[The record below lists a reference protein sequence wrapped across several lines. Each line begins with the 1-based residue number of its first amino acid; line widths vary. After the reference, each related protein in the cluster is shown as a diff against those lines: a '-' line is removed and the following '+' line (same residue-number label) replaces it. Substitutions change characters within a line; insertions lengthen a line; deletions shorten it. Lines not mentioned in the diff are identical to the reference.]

1 MLSIPKFS
9 IRRPV
14 CVFICVLSLIVFG
27 TSAVFRMPLESTP
40 EIQMPVLM
48 IMTPYYGASPEEI
61 DQSVTDRVET
71 ALSTISEVD
80 STTSMSMENM
90 GITVLQFF
98 YGVDID
104 KKYQDV
110 TSALAMVQLPDD
122 AQDPT
127 IIEMNMSAM
136 NSSIMSLSVEASSGG
151 SDLKN
156 YVEDN
161 IVPELER
168 IEGVS
173 DVSVFG
179 GSRKYIQVLLD
190 ENKMTQY
197 GLTMQ
202 AVSNAI
208 ATSEFELTMGSLD
221 RGNVTVDLTGSQ
233 KITNYRTLESV
244 PITLSSGDVI
254 HISDV
259 AQVIM
264 ADEEQTSYSRRN
276 GMDTISMSVTKEQSG
291 NTVDICSQIVKE
303 VERLNNSGLGLTLEI
318 NYNSGEEIMEN
329 IKQVVLSLV
338 EGLAIAV
345 LVLWL
350 FLGEWKASA
359 IVAISMPLSVLT
371 ALIIMAFMGMT
382 INMMSLG
389 GLVIGIG
396 MLVDNSIV
404 VIDSCFKSSRELEGR
419 SFQER
424 VIQGA
429 ELVTSAVIASTLT
442 TVVVFLPI
450 AMIEGISGQLFHDVA
465 YTIVFSLTAS
475 LVSAITL
482 VPLLFFEMKPRENKE
497 FVSYHIMARMEER
510 YGQVIARLLHRR
522 KTVVAAAICLMV
534 LAVVLFAIVPQ
545 ELMPS
550 MSSGQI
556 ALEVSTKNGLNLE
569 STNDIMTQLEEMVSQ
584 HPDVESYSMSV
595 GSGGGMGGMMGSAG
609 SISVTLKEDASLSD
623 EQFVQQIRNEAKSIP
638 NCSVEVS
645 ANDMM
650 SMLASQNVDITLQ
663 GPDLVV
669 LEDTANQ
676 LRELMA
682 TMPEF
687 DSVSTSLSNGAPR
700 AEIVVDPILAAS
712 ARLTPMTVLSSV
724 RSQLTGIEAM
734 TIQDGDTEYSVKVEL
749 PTDRFIDVSDLY
761 GMMIDTPTGG
771 QAALTDM
778 AEIVYTEAP
787 ASITRQDGDYQ
798 VTVTGT
804 PKMGNN
810 VSQLTAQVMQ
820 LVGGQL
826 ELPGGVELA
835 QGSMMD
841 MMNEE
846 FAAIGNA
853 LLVAL
858 YLVFAVMAIQFES
871 LRFPFVVIISIPF
884 AMVGSFLGLAITGS
898 SVNMTSLLGLVMLE
912 GIVVN
917 NAIVLI
923 DYVNVLRRGEG
934 VEIYEA
940 LVRAGK
946 MRLRPILMSSLTT
959 IVGLLP
965 MAIGSGV
972 EMMESMAIVV
982 IGGLVMS
989 TLLTLILIPTFYL
1002 IFDKEERKRRKGE
1015 KKAKRIAK
1023 REAKKEAKA
1032 AAKEAGL

>member
-1 MLSIPKFS
+1 MFSIPRFS
-9 IRRPV
+9 IKRPV
-14 CVFICVLSLIVFG
+14 CIFICVLSLIVFG
-27 TSAVFRMPLESTP
+27 TSSVFQMPLESTP
-40 EIQMPVLM
+40 EVEMPVLM

-61 DQSVTDRVET
+61 DRSVTDRIET
-71 ALSTISEVD
+71 ALATISEVD

-110 TSALAMVQLPDD
+110 TSALAMIQLPDD

-136 NSSIMSLSVEASSGG
+136 NSSIMALSVEANAGAN
-151 SDLKN
+151 LKN
-156 YVEDN
+156 YIEDN
-161 IVPELER
+161 IIPELER

-179 GSRKYIQVLLD
+179 GSRQYIQVLLD

-202 AVSNAI
+202 SVSNAI
-208 ATSEFELTMGSLD
+208 ATAEFELTMGSLD
-221 RGNVTVDLTGSQ
+221 RGNITVDLTGSQ
-233 KITNYRTLESV
+233 KITNYRTLETV

-254 HISDV
+254 HVSDV

-264 ADEEQTSYSRRN
+264 ADEEETSYSRRN
-276 GMDTISMSVTKEQSG
+276 GLDVISLSVTKEQSG
-291 NTVDICSQIVKE
+291 NTVDICRQIEKE

-318 NYNSGEEIMEN
+318 SYNSGEEIMDN
-329 IKQVVLSLV
+329 IRQVVLSLV

-345 LVLWL
+345 VVLWL

-371 ALIIMAFMGMT
+371 ALILMSFLGMT

-404 VIDSCFKSSRELEGR
+404 VIDSCFKSTRELGGT
-419 SFQER
+419 SFREK
-424 VIQGA
+424 VVKGA
-429 ELVTSAVIASTLT
+429 ELVTSSVIASTLT

-475 LVSAITL
+475 LMSAITL
-482 VPLLFFEMKPRENKE
+482 VPLLFVQLQPHEKLD
-497 FVSYHIMARMEER
+497 FVAYRIMAKVEER
-510 YGQVIARLLHRR
+510 YGELIAKLLHKR
-522 KTVVAAAICLMV
+522 KLVVSTAV
-534 LAVVLFAIVPQ
+534 LLLVAAVVLFAMVPQ

-550 MSSGQI
+550 MSSGNI
-556 ALEVSTKNGLNLE
+556 NLEVTTKSGLNLE
-569 STNDIMTQLEEMVSQ
+569 STNEIMAQLEEMVSR

-595 GSGGGMGGMMGSAG
+595 GSGGGMGAMMGGGAG
-609 SISVTLKEDASLSD
+609 SISVKLRENASLTD
-623 EQFVQQIRNEAKSIP
+623 EEFVQEIRDQAKSVP

-650 SMLASQNVDITLQ
+650 SMLSSQNVDITLQ
-663 GPDLVV
+663 GPDLTA
-669 LEDTANQ
+669 LETTADQ
-676 LRELMA
+676 LRDLMA
-682 TMPEF
+682 AMPEF
-687 DSVSTSLSNGAPR
+687 DSATTSLSNGSPR

-712 ARLTPMTVLSSV
+712 ARMTPMAVLGSV

-734 TIQDGDTEYSVKVEL
+734 TIQDGETEYSVKVEL
-749 PTDRFIDVSDLY
+749 PKDRFVDISDLY

-787 ASITRQDGDYQ
+787 TAITRQDGNYQ

-804 PKMGNN
+804 PRVGSN
-810 VSQLTAQVMQ
+810 VSQLTAKVLQAVGSQV
-820 LVGGQL
+820 
-826 ELPGGVELA
+826 ELPAGVEVA

-841 MMNEE
+841 MMYEE

-871 LRFPFVVIISIPF
+871 LRFPIVVIISIPF
-884 AMVGSFLGLAITGS
+884 AMVGSFLGLAVTGS

-923 DYVNVLRRGEG
+923 DYVNILRREDG
-934 VEIYEA
+934 VEIHEA

-959 IVGLLP
+959 IVGLIP
-965 MAIGSGV
+965 MAVGSGV

-982 IGGLVMS
+982 IGGLIMS

-1002 IFDKEERKRRKGE
+1002 IFDKEDRKRRREE
-1015 KKAKRIAK
+1015 KRAKRQ
-1023 REAKKEAKA
+1023 AKKEAKA
-1032 AAKEAGL
+1032 AGN

>member
-1 MLSIPKFS
+1 MFSAIPKFA
-9 IRRPV
+9 IKRPV
-14 CVFICVLSLIVFG
+14 CIFICVLSLIVFG
-27 TSAVFRMPLESTP
+27 TSSVFQMPLESTP
-40 EIQMPVLM
+40 EVEMPVLM
-48 IMTPYYGASPEEI
+48 IMTSYYGASPEEI
-61 DQSVTDRVET
+61 DQSVTDRIEV

-80 STTSMSMENM
+80 SITSMSMENM
-90 GITVLQFF
+90 GMTVLQFY

-110 TSALAMVQLPDD
+110 TSALAMITLPDD
-122 AQDPT
+122 AQKPT

-136 NSSIMSLSVEASSGG
+136 NSSIMSLSVEADAG
-151 SDLKN
+151 DNLKN

-161 IVPELER
+161 IVPELKR
-168 IEGVS
+168 IKGVS

-179 GSRKYIQVLLD
+179 GARQYIQILLD

-197 GLTMQ
+197 GLTMS

-221 RGNVTVDLTGSQ
+221 RGNITVDLTGSQ
-233 KITNYRTLESV
+233 KIKNYRTLENV
-244 PITLSSGDVI
+244 PITLASGDVI
-254 HISDV
+254 HVSDV

-264 ADEEQTSYSRRN
+264 TEEEQESYSRRN
-276 GMDTISMSVTKEQSG
+276 GMDAISLSITKEQSG
-291 NTVDICSQIVKE
+291 NTVSICQQVVKE
-303 VERLNNSGLGLTLEI
+303 VERLNNSGLGITLEVS
-318 NYNSGEEIMEN
+318 YNSGEDIMEN

-345 LVLWL
+345 AVLWL

-371 ALIIMAFMGMT
+371 ALIIMSFLGMT

-404 VIDSCFKSSRELEGR
+404 VIDSCFKSSRELGGR
-419 SFQER
+419 SFRER

-429 ELVTSAVIASTLT
+429 ELVTSSVIASTLT

-475 LVSAITL
+475 LASAITL
-482 VPLLFFEMKPRENKE
+482 VPLLFVQLQPRERTG
-497 FVSYHIMARMEER
+497 FIAYRVLGRIEEW
-510 YGQVIARLLHRR
+510 YGGVISRLLHRR
-522 KTVVAAAICLMV
+522 KLVVSVAVLLMV
-534 LAVVLFAIVPQ
+534 GAVVLFAMVPQ

-550 MSSGQI
+550 MSSGTINLNVQ
-556 ALEVSTKNGLNLE
+556 TKNGLNLE
-569 STNDIMTQLEEMVSQ
+569 STNSIMEELEQLVSQ

-595 GSGGGMGGMMGSAG
+595 GSGGGMGALMGGG
-609 SISVTLKEDASLSD
+609 SGSLSVTLREDAALTD
-623 EQFVQQIRNEAKSIP
+623 EEFVQEIRDQSKAIP
-638 NCSVEVS
+638 NCNVEVS

-650 SMLASQNVDITLQ
+650 SMLSSQSVDVTLQ
-663 GPDLVV
+663 GPDLTV
-669 LEDTANQ
+669 LEETANS
-676 LRELMA
+676 LRDLMA
-682 TMPEF
+682 QMPEF
-687 DSVSTSLSNGAPR
+687 DGVTTSLADGAPR

-712 ARLTPMTVLSSV
+712 ARMTPMAVLGSV

-749 PTDRFIDVSDLY
+749 PLGRFVDISDLY

-787 ASITRQDGDYQ
+787 TAITRVDREYQ
-798 VTVTGT
+798 VTVSGT
-804 PKMGNN
+804 PRLGNN
-810 VSQLTAQVMQ
+810 VSQLTAKVLQA
-820 LVGGQL
+820 VGAQL
-826 ELPGGVELA
+826 ELPAGVEMA
-835 QGSMMD
+835 QGNMMD
-841 MMNEE
+841 MMMEE

-853 LLVAL
+853 MLVAL
-858 YLVFAVMAIQFES
+858 YLVFAVMAVQFES
-871 LRFPFVVIISIPF
+871 LRFPIVVLISIPF

-898 SVNMTSLLGLVMLE
+898 SVNMASLLGLVMLE

-923 DYVNVLRRGEG
+923 DYVNVLRRENN
-934 VEIYEA
+934 VEIHEA
-940 LVRAGK
+940 WSGRARCGCG
-946 MRLRPILMSSLTT
+946 PSSCPPSPPSWACCPWPS
-959 IVGLLP
+959 VP
-965 MAIGSGV
+965 AW
-972 EMMESMAIVV
+972 
-982 IGGLVMS
+982 
-989 TLLTLILIPTFYL
+989 
-1002 IFDKEERKRRKGE
+1002 R
-1015 KKAKRIAK
+1015 
-1023 REAKKEAKA
+1023 
-1032 AAKEAGL
+1032 

>member
-1 MLSIPKFS
+1 MFSAIPKFA
-9 IRRPV
+9 IKRPV
-14 CVFICVLSLIVFG
+14 CIFICVLSLIVFG
-27 TSAVFRMPLESTP
+27 TSSVFQMPLESTP
-40 EIQMPVLM
+40 EIEMPVLM
-48 IMTPYYGASPEEI
+48 IMTSYYGASPEEI
-61 DQSVTDRVET
+61 DQSVTDRIEV

-80 STTSMSMENM
+80 SITSMSMENM
-90 GITVLQFF
+90 GMTVLQFY

-110 TSALAMVQLPDD
+110 TSALAMITLPDD
-122 AQDPT
+122 AQKPT

-136 NSSIMSLSVEASSGG
+136 NSSIMSLSVEADAG
-151 SDLKN
+151 DNLKN

-161 IVPELER
+161 IVPELKR
-168 IEGVS
+168 IKGVS

-179 GSRKYIQVLLD
+179 GARQYIQILLD

-197 GLTMQ
+197 GLTMS

-221 RGNVTVDLTGSQ
+221 RGNITVDLTGSQ
-233 KITNYRTLESV
+233 KIKNYRTLENV
-244 PITLSSGDVI
+244 PITLASGDVI
-254 HISDV
+254 HVSDV

-264 ADEEQTSYSRRN
+264 TEEEQESYSRRN
-276 GMDTISMSVTKEQSG
+276 GMDAISLSITKEQSG
-291 NTVDICSQIVKE
+291 NTVSICQQVVKE
-303 VERLNNSGLGLTLEI
+303 VERLNNSGLGITLEVS
-318 NYNSGEEIMEN
+318 YNSGEDIMEN

-345 LVLWL
+345 AVLWL

-371 ALIIMAFMGMT
+371 ALIIMSFLGMT

-404 VIDSCFKSSRELEGR
+404 VIDSCFKSSRELGGR
-419 SFQER
+419 SFRER

-429 ELVTSAVIASTLT
+429 ELVTSSVIASTLT

-450 AMIEGISGQLFHDVA
+450 AMIKGISGQLFHDVA

-475 LVSAITL
+475 LASAITL
-482 VPLLFFEMKPRENKE
+482 VPLLFVQLQPHERTGFIAYRILGR
-497 FVSYHIMARMEER
+497 VEEW
-510 YGQVIARLLHRR
+510 YGGIISGLLHRR
-522 KTVVAAAICLMV
+522 KLVVTVAVLLMV
-534 LAVVLFAIVPQ
+534 GAVVLFAMVPQ

-550 MSSGQI
+550 MSSGTINLNVQ
-556 ALEVSTKNGLNLE
+556 TKNGLNLE
-569 STNDIMTQLEEMVSQ
+569 STNSIMEELEQLVSQ

-595 GSGGGMGGMMGSAG
+595 GSGGGMGALMGGG
-609 SISVTLKEDASLSD
+609 SGSLSVTLREDAALTD
-623 EQFVQQIRNEAKSIP
+623 EEFVQEIRDQSKAIP
-638 NCSVEVS
+638 NCNVEVS

-650 SMLASQNVDITLQ
+650 SMLSSQSVDVTLQ
-663 GPDLVV
+663 GPDLTV
-669 LEDTANQ
+669 LEETANS
-676 LRELMA
+676 LRDLMA
-682 TMPEF
+682 QMPEF
-687 DSVSTSLSNGAPR
+687 DGVTTSLADGAPR

-712 ARLTPMTVLSSV
+712 ARMTPMAVLGSV

-749 PTDRFIDVSDLY
+749 PLGRFVDISDLY

-787 ASITRQDGDYQ
+787 TAITRVDREYQ
-798 VTVTGT
+798 VTVSGT
-804 PKMGNN
+804 PRLGNN
-810 VSQLTAQVMQ
+810 VSQLTAKVLQA
-820 LVGGQL
+820 VGTQL
-826 ELPGGVELA
+826 ELPAGVEMA
-835 QGSMMD
+835 QGNMMD
-841 MMNEE
+841 MMMEE

-853 LLVAL
+853 MLVAL
-858 YLVFAVMAIQFES
+858 YLVFAVMAVQFES
-871 LRFPFVVIISIPF
+871 LRFPIVVLISVPF

-898 SVNMTSLLGLVMLE
+898 SVNMASLLGLVMLE

-923 DYVNVLRRGEG
+923 DYVNVLRRENN
-934 VEIYEA
+934 VEIHEA

-965 MAIGSGV
+965 MAVGSGV

-982 IGGLVMS
+982 IGGLIMS

-1002 IFDKEERKRRKGE
+1002 IFDKEERRRRKEE
-1015 KKAKRIAK
+1015 KRARKA
-1023 REAKKEAKA
+1023 AKKEAKA
-1032 AAKEAGL
+1032 ALKAPKV

>member
-1 MLSIPKFS
+1 MFSAIPKFA
-9 IRRPV
+9 IKRPV
-14 CVFICVLSLIVFG
+14 CIFICVLSLIVFG
-27 TSAVFRMPLESTP
+27 TSSVFQMPLESTP
-40 EIQMPVLM
+40 EVEMPVLM
-48 IMTPYYGASPEEI
+48 IMTSYYGASPEEI
-61 DQSVTDRVET
+61 DQSVTDRIEV

-80 STTSMSMENM
+80 SVTSMSMENM
-90 GITVLQFF
+90 GMTVLQFY

-110 TSALAMVQLPDD
+110 TSALAMITLPDD
-122 AQDPT
+122 AQKPT

-136 NSSIMSLSVEASSGG
+136 NSSIMSLSVEANAGD
-151 SDLKN
+151 DLKN

-161 IVPELER
+161 IVPELKR
-168 IEGVS
+168 IKGVS

-179 GSRKYIQVLLD
+179 GARQYIQILLD

-197 GLTMQ
+197 GLTMS

-221 RGNVTVDLTGSQ
+221 RGNITVDLTGSQ
-233 KITNYRTLESV
+233 KIKNYRALENV
-244 PITLSSGDVI
+244 PITLASGDVI
-254 HISDV
+254 HVSDV

-264 ADEEQTSYSRRN
+264 TEEEQESYSRRN
-276 GMDTISMSVTKEQSG
+276 GMDAISLSITKEQSG
-291 NTVDICSQIVKE
+291 NTVSICQQVVKE
-303 VERLNNSGLGLTLEI
+303 VERLNNSGLGITLEVS
-318 NYNSGEEIMEN
+318 YNSGEDIMEN

-345 LVLWL
+345 AVLWL

-371 ALIIMAFMGMT
+371 ALIIMSFLGMT

-404 VIDSCFKSSRELEGR
+404 VIDSCFKSSRELGGR
-419 SFQER
+419 SFRER

-429 ELVTSAVIASTLT
+429 ELVTSSVIASTLT

-450 AMIEGISGQLFHDVA
+450 AMIKGISGQLFHDVA

-475 LVSAITL
+475 LASAITL
-482 VPLLFFEMKPRENKE
+482 VPLLFVQLQPHERTGFIAYRILGR
-497 FVSYHIMARMEER
+497 VEEW
-510 YGQVIARLLHRR
+510 YGGIISGLLHRR
-522 KTVVAAAICLMV
+522 KLVVTVAVLLMV
-534 LAVVLFAIVPQ
+534 GAVVLFAMVPQ

-550 MSSGQI
+550 MSSGTINLNVQ
-556 ALEVSTKNGLNLE
+556 TKNGLNLE
-569 STNDIMTQLEEMVSQ
+569 STNSIMEELEQLVSQ

-595 GSGGGMGGMMGSAG
+595 GSGGGMGALMGGG
-609 SISVTLKEDASLSD
+609 SGSLSVTLREDAALTD
-623 EQFVQQIRNEAKSIP
+623 EEFVQEIRDQSKAIP
-638 NCSVEVS
+638 NCNVEVS

-650 SMLASQNVDITLQ
+650 SMLSSQSVDVTLQ
-663 GPDLVV
+663 GPDLTV
-669 LEDTANQ
+669 LEETANS
-676 LRELMA
+676 LRDLMA
-682 TMPEF
+682 QMPEF
-687 DSVSTSLSNGAPR
+687 DGVTTSLADGAPR

-712 ARLTPMTVLSSV
+712 ARMTPMAVLGSV

-749 PTDRFIDVSDLY
+749 PLGRFVDISDLY

-787 ASITRQDGDYQ
+787 TAITRVDREYQ
-798 VTVTGT
+798 VTVSGT
-804 PKMGNN
+804 PRLGNN
-810 VSQLTAQVMQ
+810 VSQLTAKVLQA
-820 LVGGQL
+820 VGTQL
-826 ELPGGVELA
+826 ELPAGVEMA
-835 QGSMMD
+835 QGNMMD
-841 MMNEE
+841 MMMEE

-853 LLVAL
+853 MLVAL
-858 YLVFAVMAIQFES
+858 YLVFAVMAVQFES
-871 LRFPFVVIISIPF
+871 LRFPIVVLISVPF

-898 SVNMTSLLGLVMLE
+898 SVNMASLLGLVMLE

-923 DYVNVLRRGEG
+923 DYVNVLRRENN
-934 VEIYEA
+934 VEIHEA
-940 LVRAGK
+940 LIRAGK

-982 IGGLVMS
+982 IGGLIMS

-1002 IFDKEERKRRKGE
+1002 IFDKEERRRRKEE
-1015 KKAKRIAK
+1015 KRARKA
-1023 REAKKEAKA
+1023 AKKEAKA
-1032 AAKEAGL
+1032 ALKAPKA

>member
-1 MLSIPKFS
+1 MFSIPKFA

-14 CVFICVLSLIVFG
+14 CILICVMSLIFFG
-27 TSAVFRMPLESTP
+27 TSSVFQMPIESTP

-61 DQSVTDRVET
+61 DKSVTDRVET

-110 TSALAMVQLPDD
+110 TSALAMIQLPDD

-136 NSSIMSLSVEASSGG
+136 NSSIMSLSVEASGG
-151 SDLKN
+151 ENLKN

-179 GSRKYIQVLLD
+179 GSRQYIQVLLD

-208 ATSEFELTMGSLD
+208 ASSEFELTMGSLD

-233 KITNYRTLESV
+233 KIENYRTLETV

-254 HISDV
+254 HLSDV

-264 ADEEQTSYSRRN
+264 ADEERTSYSRRN
-276 GMDTISMSVTKEQSG
+276 GLDAISLSVTKEQSG
-291 NTVDICSQIVKE
+291 NTVDICKQVAEE
-303 VERLNNSGLGLTLEI
+303 VERLNNSGLGVTMEVS
-318 NYNSGEEIMEN
+318 YNSGEEIMDN

-345 LVLWL
+345 VVLWM

-359 IVAISMPLSVLT
+359 IVAISMPFSVLT
-371 ALIIMAFMGMT
+371 ALILMAFLGMT

-404 VIDSCFKSSRELEGR
+404 VIDSCFKSTRDMGGTSFREK
-419 SFQER
+419 
-424 VIQGA
+424 VIKGA
-429 ELVTSAVIASTLT
+429 ELVTSSVIASTLT

-482 VPLLFFEMKPRENKE
+482 VPLLFVQLQPHERTD
-497 FVSYHIMARMEER
+497 FVAYRIMGRVEER
-510 YGQVIARLLHRR
+510 YGNVIAKLLHKR
-522 KTVVAAAICLMV
+522 KLVVSAAVLLLV
-534 LAVVLFAIVPQ
+534 LAVVLFAMVPQ

-550 MSSGQI
+550 MSSGNI
-556 ALEVSTKNGLNLE
+556 NLSVTTKNGLNLE
-569 STNDIMTQLEEMVSQ
+569 STNEIMSQLEEMVSR

-595 GSGGGMGGMMGSAG
+595 GSGGGMGGMMGGGAA
-609 SISVTLKEDASLSD
+609 SISVKLREDASLTD
-623 EQFVQQIRNEAKSIP
+623 EEFVQEIRNQSKAIP

-650 SMLASQNVDITLQ
+650 SMLSSQNVEITLQ
-663 GPDLVV
+663 GPDLAV
-669 LEDTANQ
+669 LEETANG
-676 LRELMA
+676 LRDLMA

-687 DSVSTSLSNGAPR
+687 DSATTSLSNGSPR

-712 ARLTPMTVLSSV
+712 ARMTPMAVLGSV

-734 TIQDGDTEYSVKVEL
+734 TIQDGETEYSVKVEL
-749 PTDRFIDVSDLY
+749 PADRFVDISDLY

-787 ASITRQDGDYQ
+787 TAITRQDGDYQ

-804 PKMGNN
+804 PLPGNN
-810 VSQLTAQVMQ
+810 VSQLTARVLQA
-820 LVGGQL
+820 VGSQL
-826 ELPGGVELA
+826 ELPAGVEVA

-853 LLVAL
+853 LMVAI
-858 YLVFAVMAIQFES
+858 YLVFAVMAVQFES

-884 AMVGSFLGLAITGS
+884 AMVGSFLGLAVTGS
-898 SVNMTSLLGLVMLE
+898 SVNMTSLLGLVMLA

-923 DYVNVLRRGEG
+923 DYVNILRRENG
-934 VEIYEA
+934 VEIHEA
-940 LVRAGK
+940 LVQAGK

-959 IVGLLP
+959 IVGLIP
-965 MAIGSGV
+965 MAVGSGV
-972 EMMESMAIVV
+972 EMMESMAMVV
-982 IGGLVMS
+982 IGGLAMS
-989 TLLTLILIPTFYL
+989 TLLTLVLIPTFYL
-1002 IFDKEERKRRKGE
+1002 IFDKEDRRRRKEE
-1015 KKAKRIAK
+1015 KRAKRQ
-1023 REAKKEAKA
+1023 AKKGAKA
-1032 AAKEAGL
+1032 NAG

>member
-1 MLSIPKFS
+1 MFSIPRFS
-9 IRRPV
+9 IKRPV
-14 CVFICVLSLIVFG
+14 CIFICVLSLIVFG
-27 TSAVFRMPLESTP
+27 TSAVFQMPLESTP
-40 EIQMPVLM
+40 EIEMPVLM
-48 IMTPYYGASPEEI
+48 IMTSYYGASPEEI
-61 DQSVTDRVET
+61 DKSVTDRVEA

-80 STTSMSMENM
+80 STTSMSMENV

-110 TSALAMVQLPDD
+110 TSALAMLQLPDD
-122 AQDPT
+122 AQKPT

-136 NSSIMSLSVEASSGG
+136 NSSIMSLSVEANAGAN
-151 SDLKN
+151 LKN
-156 YVEDN
+156 YVEDT

-179 GSRKYIQVLLD
+179 GSRQYIQVLLD
-190 ENKMTQY
+190 ENRMTQY
-197 GLTMQ
+197 GLNMQ
-202 AVSNAI
+202 AISNAI

-221 RGNVTVDLTGSQ
+221 RGNITVDLTGSQ
-233 KITNYRTLESV
+233 KIQNYRTLETV
-244 PITLSSGDVI
+244 PITLASGDVI
-254 HISDV
+254 HLSDV

-264 ADEEQTSYSRRN
+264 ADEEQDSYSRRN
-276 GMDTISMSVTKEQSG
+276 GRDAISLSITKEQSG
-291 NTVDICSQIVKE
+291 NTVGICQQVARE
-303 VERLNNSGLGLTLEI
+303 VERLNNSGLGLALEI
-318 NYNSGEEIMEN
+318 SYNSGEEIMEN

-404 VIDSCFKSSRELEGR
+404 VIDSCFKSTLNLEGT
-419 SFQER
+419 SFRER
-424 VIQGA
+424 VIKGA
-429 ELVTSAVIASTLT
+429 ELVTSAVIASTAT

-450 AMIEGISGQLFHDVA
+450 AMIKGISGQLFHDVA

-482 VPLLFFEMKPRENKE
+482 VPLLFVQLQPRERTD
-497 FVSYHIMARMEER
+497 FIAYRVMGRVEEV
-510 YGQVIARLLHRR
+510 YGRVIARLLHRR
-522 KTVVAAAICLMV
+522 GLVVTAAVCLLV
-534 LAVVLFAIVPQ
+534 LAVVLFAMVPQ

-550 MSSGQI
+550 MSSGSI
-556 ALEVSTKNGLNLE
+556 NLEVTTKNGLNLE
-569 STNDIMTQLEEMVSQ
+569 STNEIMARLEELVRQ
-584 HPDVESYSMSV
+584 HPDVANYSMSV
-595 GSGGGMGGMMGSAG
+595 GNGGGMGALMGGGAG
-609 SISVTLKEDASLSD
+609 SISVELREDAALTD
-623 EQFVQQIRNEAKSIP
+623 EQFVQQLREQTKAIP

-663 GPDLVV
+663 GPDLSA
-669 LEDTANQ
+669 LEETAGS

-682 TMPEF
+682 GMPEF
-687 DSVSTSLSNGAPR
+687 DSATTSLSNGAPR

-712 ARLTPMTVLSSV
+712 VRMTPMTVLASV

-734 TIQDGDTEYSVKVEL
+734 TIQDGETEYSVKVEL
-749 PTDRFIDVSDLY
+749 PTGRFVDISDLY
-761 GMMIDTPTGG
+761 GMMIDTPAGG
-771 QAALTDM
+771 QAALTDI
-778 AEIVYTEAP
+778 AEIAYTEAP
-787 ASITRQDGDYQ
+787 TAISRQDGDYL

-804 PKMGNN
+804 PHMGSN
-810 VSQLTAQVMQ
+810 VSQLTAKVLQAVDTQ
-820 LVGGQL
+820 LTF
-826 ELPGGVELA
+826 PAGVEVA
-835 QGSMMD
+835 QGNMMD
-841 MMNEE
+841 MMMEE
-846 FAAIGNA
+846 FTAIFRA
-853 LLVAL
+853 MAIAV
-858 YLVFAVMAIQFES
+858 YLVFAVMAVQFES
-871 LRFPFVVIISIPF
+871 LRFPIVVLISIPF
-884 AMVGSFLGLAITGS
+884 AMVGSFLGLAVTGS

-923 DYVNVLRRGEG
+923 DYVNVLRREEG

-972 EMMESMAIVV
+972 EMMESMAVVV
-982 IGGLVMS
+982 IGGLIMS

-1002 IFDKEERKRRKGE
+1002 IFDKEERRRRKAA
-1015 KKAKRIAK
+1015 KKARRRGAPGVTPDPPP
-1023 REAKKEAKA
+1023 
-1032 AAKEAGL
+1032 AGA

>member
-1 MLSIPKFS
+1 MFSGIPKFA
-9 IRRPV
+9 IKRPV
-14 CVFICVLSLIVFG
+14 CIFICVLSLIVFG
-27 TSAVFRMPLESTP
+27 TSSVFQMPLESTP
-40 EIQMPVLM
+40 EIEMPVLM
-48 IMTPYYGASPEEI
+48 IMTSYYGASPEEI
-61 DQSVTDRVET
+61 DQSVTDRIEV

-80 STTSMSMENM
+80 SITSMSMENM
-90 GITVLQFF
+90 GMTVLQFY

-110 TSALAMVQLPDD
+110 TSALAMITLPDD
-122 AQDPT
+122 AQKPT

-136 NSSIMSLSVEASSGG
+136 NSSIMSLSVEADAG
-151 SDLKN
+151 DNLKN

-161 IVPELER
+161 IVPELKR
-168 IEGVS
+168 IKGVS

-179 GSRKYIQVLLD
+179 GARQYIQILLD

-197 GLTMQ
+197 GLTMS

-221 RGNVTVDLTGSQ
+221 RGNITVDLTGSQ
-233 KITNYRTLESV
+233 KIKNYRTLENV
-244 PITLSSGDVI
+244 PITLASGDVI
-254 HISDV
+254 HVSDV

-264 ADEEQTSYSRRN
+264 TEEEQESYSRRN
-276 GMDTISMSVTKEQSG
+276 GMDAISLSITKEQSG
-291 NTVDICSQIVKE
+291 NTVSICQQVARE
-303 VERLNNSGLGLTLEI
+303 VERLNNSGLGITLEVS
-318 NYNSGEEIMEN
+318 YNSGEDIMEN

-345 LVLWL
+345 AVLWL

-371 ALIIMAFMGMT
+371 ALIIMSFLGMT

-404 VIDSCFKSSRELEGR
+404 VIDSCFKSSRELGGR
-419 SFQER
+419 SFRER

-429 ELVTSAVIASTLT
+429 ELVTSSVIASTLT

-450 AMIEGISGQLFHDVA
+450 AMIKGISGQLFHDVA

-475 LVSAITL
+475 LASAITL
-482 VPLLFFEMKPRENKE
+482 VPLLFVQLQPHERTGFIA
-497 FVSYHIMARMEER
+497 YHILGRVEEW
-510 YGQVIARLLHRR
+510 YGGIISGLLHRR
-522 KTVVAAAICLMV
+522 KLVVTVAVLLMV
-534 LAVVLFAIVPQ
+534 GAVVLFAMVPQ

-550 MSSGQI
+550 MSSGTINLNVQ
-556 ALEVSTKNGLNLE
+556 TKNGLNLE
-569 STNDIMTQLEEMVSQ
+569 STNSIMEELEQLVSQ

-595 GSGGGMGGMMGSAG
+595 GSGGGMGALMGGG
-609 SISVTLKEDASLSD
+609 SGSLSVTLREDAALTD
-623 EQFVQQIRNEAKSIP
+623 EEFVQEIRDQSKAIP
-638 NCSVEVS
+638 NCNVEVS

-650 SMLASQNVDITLQ
+650 SMLSSQSVDVTLQ
-663 GPDLVV
+663 GPDLTV
-669 LEDTANQ
+669 LEETANS
-676 LRELMA
+676 LRDLMA
-682 TMPEF
+682 QMPEF
-687 DSVSTSLSNGAPR
+687 DGVTTSLADGAPR

-712 ARLTPMTVLSSV
+712 ARMTPMAVLGSV

-749 PTDRFIDVSDLY
+749 PLGRFVDISDLY

-787 ASITRQDGDYQ
+787 TAITRVDREYQ
-798 VTVTGT
+798 VTVSGT
-804 PKMGNN
+804 PRLGNN
-810 VSQLTAQVMQ
+810 VSQLTAKVLQA
-820 LVGGQL
+820 VGTQL
-826 ELPGGVELA
+826 ELPAGVEMA
-835 QGSMMD
+835 QGNMMD
-841 MMNEE
+841 MMMEE

-853 LLVAL
+853 MLVAL
-858 YLVFAVMAIQFES
+858 YLVFAVMAVQFES
-871 LRFPFVVIISIPF
+871 LRFPIVVLISVPF

-898 SVNMTSLLGLVMLE
+898 SVNMASLLGLVMLE

-923 DYVNVLRRGEG
+923 DYVNVLRRENN
-934 VEIYEA
+934 VEIHEA

-965 MAIGSGV
+965 MAVGSGV

-982 IGGLVMS
+982 IGGLIMS

-1002 IFDKEERKRRKGE
+1002 IFDKEERRRRKEE
-1015 KKAKRIAK
+1015 KRARRA
-1023 REAKKEAKA
+1023 AKKEAKA
-1032 AAKEAGL
+1032 ALKAPKV

>member
-1 MLSIPKFS
+1 MFSIPRFS
-9 IRRPV
+9 IKRPV

-27 TSAVFRMPLESTP
+27 TSSVFQMPLESTP
-40 EIQMPVLM
+40 EIEMPVLM

-61 DQSVTDRVET
+61 DKSVTDRIEV

-80 STTSMSMENM
+80 STTSMSSENM
-90 GITVLQFF
+90 GITVLQFD

-110 TSALAMVQLPDD
+110 TSALAMLQLPDD

-136 NSSIMSLSVEASSGG
+136 NSSIMSLSVEANAG
-151 SDLKN
+151 DNLKN

-179 GSRKYIQVLLD
+179 GSRQYIQVLLD

-202 AVSNAI
+202 AVSSAI
-208 ATSEFELTMGSLD
+208 ASSEFELTMGSLD
-221 RGNVTVDLTGSQ
+221 RGNITVDLTGSQ
-233 KITNYRTLESV
+233 KIENYRTLDTV
-244 PITLSSGDVI
+244 PITLSGGDVI
-254 HISDV
+254 HLSDV

-276 GMDTISMSVTKEQSG
+276 GLDAISLSVTKEQSG
-291 NTVDICSQIVKE
+291 NTVGICQQIVKE
-303 VERLNNSGLGLTLEI
+303 VDRLNNSGLGITLEVS
-318 NYNSGEEIMEN
+318 YNSGEEIMEN

-345 LVLWL
+345 VVLWL

-371 ALIIMAFMGMT
+371 ALILMSFLGMT

-404 VIDSCFKSSRELEGR
+404 VIDSCFKSTRDMGGTSFREK
-419 SFQER
+419 
-424 VIQGA
+424 VIKGA
-429 ELVTSAVIASTLT
+429 ELVTSSVIASTLT

-450 AMIEGISGQLFHDVA
+450 AMIKGISGQMFHDVA

-475 LVSAITL
+475 LISAVTL
-482 VPLLFFEMKPRENKE
+482 VPLLFVQLQPREKTE
-497 FVSYHIMARMEER
+497 FIAYRVMGRVEEW
-510 YGQVIARLLHRR
+510 YGAIITRLLHKR
-522 KTVVAAAICLMV
+522 KLVVSSAVLLLV
-534 LAVVLFAIVPQ
+534 LAVVLFAMVPQ

-550 MSSGQI
+550 MTSGNI
-556 ALEVSTKNGLNLE
+556 NLEVTTKSGLNLE
-569 STNDIMTQLEEMVSQ
+569 STNEIMAQLEDLVKE
-584 HPDVESYSMSV
+584 HPDVENYSMSV
-595 GSGGGMGGMMGSAG
+595 GSGGGMMGASAA
-609 SISVTLKEDASLSD
+609 SISVELREDASLSD
-623 EQFVQQIRNEAKSIP
+623 DEFVQEIRGKAKSIP

-650 SMLASQNVDITLQ
+650 SMLSSQNVDITLQ
-663 GPDLVV
+663 GPDLTV
-669 LEDTANQ
+669 LEKTANQ
-676 LRELMA
+676 LRDLMA
-682 TMPEF
+682 AMPEF
-687 DSVSTSLSNGAPR
+687 DSATTSLANGAPR

-712 ARLTPMTVLSSV
+712 VRMTPITVLSSV

-734 TIQDGDTEYSVKVEL
+734 TIQDGETEYSVKVEL
-749 PTDRFIDVSDLY
+749 PKDRFVDISDLY

-787 ASITRQDGDYQ
+787 TSITRQDGDYQ

-804 PKMGNN
+804 PLMGSN
-810 VSQLTAQVMQ
+810 VSQLTAKVLQAVGSQV
-820 LVGGQL
+820 
-826 ELPGGVELA
+826 ELPSGVEVA
-835 QGSMMD
+835 QGNMMD
-841 MMNEE
+841 MMYEE
-846 FAAIGNA
+846 FALIWNA

-871 LRFPFVVIISIPF
+871 LRFPIVVLISIPF
-884 AMVGSFLGLAITGS
+884 AMVGSFLGLAVTGS

-923 DYVNVLRRGEG
+923 DYVNILRRENG
-934 VEIYEA
+934 VEIHKA
-940 LVRAGK
+940 LIRAGK

-982 IGGLVMS
+982 IGGLIMS

-1002 IFDKEERKRRKGE
+1002 IFDKEDRRRRKE
-1015 KKAKRIAK
+1015 ERRARRQA
-1023 REAKKEAKA
+1023 RKEAKA
-1032 AAKEAGL
+1032 AKQPH

>member
-1 MLSIPKFS
+1 MFSIPRFS
-9 IRRPV
+9 IKRPV
-14 CVFICVLSLIVFG
+14 CIFICVLSLIVFG
-27 TSAVFRMPLESTP
+27 TSSVFQMPLESTP
-40 EIQMPVLM
+40 EIEMPVLM

-61 DQSVTDRVET
+61 DRSVTDRVET
-71 ALSTISEVD
+71 ALATISEVD

-90 GITVLQFF
+90 GITVLQFY

-110 TSALAMVQLPDD
+110 TSALAMLQLPDD

-136 NSSIMSLSVEASSGG
+136 NSSIMSLSVEANAG

-156 YVEDN
+156 YIEDN
-161 IVPELER
+161 IIPELER

-179 GSRKYIQVLLD
+179 GARQYIQVLLD

-208 ATSEFELTMGSLD
+208 ATAEFELTMGSLD
-221 RGNVTVDLTGSQ
+221 RGNITVDLTGSQ
-233 KITNYRTLESV
+233 KIINYRTIETV
-244 PITLSSGDVI
+244 PVTLASGDVI
-254 HISDV
+254 HVSDV

-264 ADEEQTSYSRRN
+264 ADEEETSYSRRN
-276 GMDTISMSVTKEQSG
+276 GLDAISLSVTKEQSG
-291 NTVDICSQIVKE
+291 NTVDICQQIKKE
-303 VERLNNSGLGLTLEI
+303 VERLNASGLGLTLEI
-318 NYNSGEEIMEN
+318 TYNSGEEIMDN
-329 IKQVVLSLV
+329 IRQVVLSLV

-345 LVLWL
+345 VVLWM

-371 ALIIMAFMGMT
+371 ALILMSFLGMT

-404 VIDSCFKSSRELEGR
+404 VIDSCFKSTRDMGGTSFREK
-419 SFQER
+419 
-424 VIQGA
+424 VVKGA
-429 ELVTSAVIASTLT
+429 ELVTSSVIASTLT

-475 LVSAITL
+475 LMSAVTL
-482 VPLLFFEMKPRENKE
+482 VPLLFVQLQPREKTD
-497 FVSYHIMARMEER
+497 FIAYRIMAKVEER
-510 YGQVIARLLHRR
+510 YGAVIAKLLHKR
-522 KTVVAAAICLMV
+522 KLVVSAAVLMLV
-534 LAVVLFAIVPQ
+534 LAVVLFAMVPQ

-550 MSSGQI
+550 MSSGSI
-556 ALEVSTKNGLNLE
+556 NLEVSTKSGLNLE
-569 STNDIMTQLEEMVSQ
+569 STNEIMAQLEEMVSR

-595 GSGGGMGGMMGSAG
+595 GSGGGMMGTSAA
-609 SISVTLKEDASLSD
+609 SIRVTLKEDAALSD
-623 EQFVQQIRNEAKSIP
+623 EEFVQEIRDQSKAVP

-650 SMLASQNVDITLQ
+650 SMLSSQNVDITLQ
-663 GPDLVV
+663 GPDLTA
-669 LEDTANQ
+669 LETTAEE
-676 LRELMA
+676 LRGLMA
-682 TMPEF
+682 AMAEF
-687 DSVSTSLSNGAPR
+687 DSATTSLSNGAPR

-712 ARLTPMTVLSSV
+712 ARMTPMAVLGSV

-734 TIQDGDTEYSVKVEL
+734 TIQDGETEYSVKVEL
-749 PTDRFIDVSDLY
+749 PKDRFVDVSDLY

-771 QAALTDM
+771 KAALTDM

-804 PKMGNN
+804 PHMGSN
-810 VSQLTAQVMQ
+810 VSQLTAKVLEAVENQM
-820 LVGGQL
+820 
-826 ELPGGVELA
+826 ELPAGVEVA
-835 QGSMMD
+835 QGNMMD
-841 MMNEE
+841 MMMEE
-846 FAAIGNA
+846 FALIWNA

-871 LRFPFVVIISIPF
+871 LRFPVVVIISIPF

-923 DYVNVLRRGEG
+923 DYVNVLRREDG
-934 VEIYEA
+934 VEIHEA

-946 MRLRPILMSSLTT
+946 MRLRPILMSTLTT
-959 IVGLLP
+959 VVGLIP
-965 MAIGSGV
+965 MAVGSGV

-982 IGGLVMS
+982 IGGLIMS

-1002 IFDKEERKRRKGE
+1002 IFDKEDRKRRKEE
-1015 KKAKRIAK
+1015 KRARRA
-1023 REAKKEAKA
+1023 AKKEAKA
-1032 AAKEAGL
+1032 NASAS

>member
-1 MLSIPKFS
+1 MFSIPRFS
-9 IRRPV
+9 IKRPV

-27 TSAVFRMPLESTP
+27 TSSVFQMPLESTP
-40 EIQMPVLM
+40 EIEMPVLM

-61 DQSVTDRVET
+61 DKSVTDRIEV

-80 STTSMSMENM
+80 STTSMSSENM
-90 GITVLQFF
+90 GITVLQFD

-110 TSALAMVQLPDD
+110 TSALAMLQLPDD

-136 NSSIMSLSVEASSGG
+136 NSSIMSLSVEANAG
-151 SDLKN
+151 DNLKN

-179 GSRKYIQVLLD
+179 GSRQYIQVLLD

-202 AVSNAI
+202 AVSSAI
-208 ATSEFELTMGSLD
+208 ASSEFELTMGSLD
-221 RGNVTVDLTGSQ
+221 RGNITVDLTGSQ
-233 KITNYRTLESV
+233 KIENYRTLDTV

-254 HISDV
+254 HLSDV

-276 GMDTISMSVTKEQSG
+276 GLDAISLSVTKEQSG
-291 NTVDICSQIVKE
+291 NTVGICQQIVKE
-303 VERLNNSGLGLTLEI
+303 VDRLNNSGLGITLEVS
-318 NYNSGEEIMEN
+318 YNSGEEIMEN

-345 LVLWL
+345 VVLWL

-371 ALIIMAFMGMT
+371 ALILMSFLGMT

-404 VIDSCFKSSRELEGR
+404 VIDSCFKSTRDMGGTSFREK
-419 SFQER
+419 
-424 VIQGA
+424 VIKGA
-429 ELVTSAVIASTLT
+429 ELVTSSVIASTLT

-450 AMIEGISGQLFHDVA
+450 AMIKGISGQMFHDVA

-475 LVSAITL
+475 LISAVTL
-482 VPLLFFEMKPRENKE
+482 VPLLFVQLQPREKTE
-497 FVSYHIMARMEER
+497 FIAYRVMGRVEEW
-510 YGQVIARLLHRR
+510 YGAIITRLLHKR
-522 KTVVAAAICLMV
+522 KLVVSSAVLLLV
-534 LAVVLFAIVPQ
+534 LAVVLFAMVPQ

-550 MSSGQI
+550 MTSGNI
-556 ALEVSTKNGLNLE
+556 NLEVTTKSGLNLE
-569 STNDIMTQLEEMVSQ
+569 STNEIMAQLEDLVKE
-584 HPDVESYSMSV
+584 HPDVENYSMSV
-595 GSGGGMGGMMGSAG
+595 GSGGGMMGASAA
-609 SISVTLKEDASLSD
+609 SISVELRENASLSD
-623 EQFVQQIRNEAKSIP
+623 DEFVQEIRGKAKSIP

-650 SMLASQNVDITLQ
+650 SMLSSQNVDITLQ
-663 GPDLVV
+663 GPDLTV
-669 LEDTANQ
+669 LEKTANQ
-676 LRELMA
+676 LRDLMA
-682 TMPEF
+682 AMPEF
-687 DSVSTSLSNGAPR
+687 DSATTSLANGAPR

-712 ARLTPMTVLSSV
+712 VRMTPVTVLGSV

-734 TIQDGDTEYSVKVEL
+734 TIQDGETEYSVKVEL
-749 PTDRFIDVSDLY
+749 PKDRFVDISDLY

-787 ASITRQDGDYQ
+787 TSITRQDGDYQ

-804 PKMGNN
+804 PLMGSN
-810 VSQLTAQVMQ
+810 VSQLTAKVLQAVGSQV
-820 LVGGQL
+820 
-826 ELPGGVELA
+826 ELPSGVEVA
-835 QGSMMD
+835 QGNMMD
-841 MMNEE
+841 MMYEE
-846 FAAIGNA
+846 FALIWNA

-871 LRFPFVVIISIPF
+871 LRFPIVVLISIPF
-884 AMVGSFLGLAITGS
+884 AMVGSFLGLAVTGS

-923 DYVNVLRRGEG
+923 DYVNILRRENG
-934 VEIYEA
+934 VEIHEA
-940 LVRAGK
+940 LIRAGK

-982 IGGLVMS
+982 IGGLIMS

-1002 IFDKEERKRRKGE
+1002 IFDKEDRRRRKE
-1015 KKAKRIAK
+1015 ERRARRQA
-1023 REAKKEAKA
+1023 RKEAKA
-1032 AAKEAGL
+1032 AKQPH

>member
-1 MLSIPKFS
+1 
-9 IRRPV
+9 
-14 CVFICVLSLIVFG
+14 
-27 TSAVFRMPLESTP
+27 
-40 EIQMPVLM
+40 
-48 IMTPYYGASPEEI
+48 
-61 DQSVTDRVET
+61 
-71 ALSTISEVD
+71 
-80 STTSMSMENM
+80 
-90 GITVLQFF
+90 
-98 YGVDID
+98 
-104 KKYQDV
+104 
-110 TSALAMVQLPDD
+110 
-122 AQDPT
+122 
-127 IIEMNMSAM
+127 MNMSAM
-136 NSSIMSLSVEASSGG
+136 NSSIMSLSVEADAG
-151 SDLKN
+151 DNLKN

-161 IVPELER
+161 IVPELKR
-168 IEGVS
+168 IKGVS

-179 GSRKYIQVLLD
+179 GARQYIQILLD

-197 GLTMQ
+197 GLTMS

-221 RGNVTVDLTGSQ
+221 RGNITVDLTGSQ
-233 KITNYRTLESV
+233 KIKNYRALENV
-244 PITLSSGDVI
+244 PITLASGDVI
-254 HISDV
+254 HVSDV

-264 ADEEQTSYSRRN
+264 TEEEQESYSRRN
-276 GMDTISMSVTKEQSG
+276 GMDAISLSITKEQSG
-291 NTVDICSQIVKE
+291 NTVSICQQVVKE
-303 VERLNNSGLGLTLEI
+303 VERLNNSGLGITLEVS
-318 NYNSGEEIMEN
+318 YNSGEDIMEN

-345 LVLWL
+345 AVLWL

-371 ALIIMAFMGMT
+371 ALIIMSFLGMT

-404 VIDSCFKSSRELEGR
+404 VIDSCFKSSRELGGR
-419 SFQER
+419 SFRER

-429 ELVTSAVIASTLT
+429 ELVTSSVIASTLT

-450 AMIEGISGQLFHDVA
+450 AMIKGISGQLFHDVA

-475 LVSAITL
+475 LASAITL
-482 VPLLFFEMKPRENKE
+482 VPLLFVQLQPHERTGFIAYRILGR
-497 FVSYHIMARMEER
+497 VEEW
-510 YGQVIARLLHRR
+510 YGGIISGLLHRR
-522 KTVVAAAICLMV
+522 KLVVTVAVLLMV
-534 LAVVLFAIVPQ
+534 GAVVLFAMVPQ

-550 MSSGQI
+550 MSSGTINLNVQ
-556 ALEVSTKNGLNLE
+556 TKNGLNLE
-569 STNDIMTQLEEMVSQ
+569 STNSIMEELEQLVSQ

-595 GSGGGMGGMMGSAG
+595 GSGGGMGALMGGG
-609 SISVTLKEDASLSD
+609 SGSLSVTLREDAALTD
-623 EQFVQQIRNEAKSIP
+623 EEFVQEIRDQSKAIP
-638 NCSVEVS
+638 NCNVEVS

-650 SMLASQNVDITLQ
+650 SMLSSQSVDVTLQ
-663 GPDLVV
+663 GPDLTV
-669 LEDTANQ
+669 LEETANS
-676 LRELMA
+676 LRDLMA
-682 TMPEF
+682 QMPEF
-687 DSVSTSLSNGAPR
+687 DGVTTSLADGAPR

-712 ARLTPMTVLSSV
+712 ARMTPMAVLGSV

-749 PTDRFIDVSDLY
+749 PLGRFVDISDLY

-787 ASITRQDGDYQ
+787 TAITRVDREYQ
-798 VTVTGT
+798 VTVSGT
-804 PKMGNN
+804 PRLGNN
-810 VSQLTAQVMQ
+810 VSQLTAKVLQA
-820 LVGGQL
+820 VGTQL
-826 ELPGGVELA
+826 ELPAGVEMA
-835 QGSMMD
+835 QGNMMD
-841 MMNEE
+841 MMMEE

-853 LLVAL
+853 MLVAL
-858 YLVFAVMAIQFES
+858 YLVFAVMAVQFES
-871 LRFPFVVIISIPF
+871 LRFPIVVLISVPF

-898 SVNMTSLLGLVMLE
+898 SVNMASLLGLVMLE

-923 DYVNVLRRGEG
+923 DYVNVLRRENN
-934 VEIYEA
+934 VEIHEA

-965 MAIGSGV
+965 MAVGSGV

-982 IGGLVMS
+982 IGGLIMS

-1002 IFDKEERKRRKGE
+1002 IFDKEERRRRKEE
-1015 KKAKRIAK
+1015 KRARKA
-1023 REAKKEAKA
+1023 AKKEAKA
-1032 AAKEAGL
+1032 ALKAPKV

>member
-1 MLSIPKFS
+1 MFSAIPKFA
-9 IRRPV
+9 IKRPV
-14 CVFICVLSLIVFG
+14 CIFICVLSLIVFG
-27 TSAVFRMPLESTP
+27 TSSVFQMPLESTP
-40 EIQMPVLM
+40 EVEMPVLM
-48 IMTPYYGASPEEI
+48 IMTSYYGASPEEI
-61 DQSVTDRVET
+61 DQSVTDRIEV

-80 STTSMSMENM
+80 SVTSMSIENM
-90 GITVLQFF
+90 GMTVLQFY

-110 TSALAMVQLPDD
+110 TSALAMITLPDD
-122 AQDPT
+122 AQKPT

-136 NSSIMSLSVEASSGG
+136 NSSIMSLSVEANAGD
-151 SDLKN
+151 DLKN

-161 IVPELER
+161 IVPELKR
-168 IEGVS
+168 IKGVS

-179 GSRKYIQVLLD
+179 GARQYIQILLD

-197 GLTMQ
+197 GLTMS

-221 RGNVTVDLTGSQ
+221 RGNITVDLTGSQ
-233 KITNYRTLESV
+233 KIKNYRALEDV
-244 PITLSSGDVI
+244 PITLASGDVI
-254 HISDV
+254 HVSDV

-264 ADEEQTSYSRRN
+264 TEEEQESYSRRN
-276 GMDTISMSVTKEQSG
+276 GMDAISLSITKEQSG
-291 NTVDICSQIVKE
+291 NTVGICQQVVKE
-303 VERLNNSGLGLTLEI
+303 VERLNNSGLGITLEVS
-318 NYNSGEEIMEN
+318 YNSGEDIMEN

-345 LVLWL
+345 AVLWL

-371 ALIIMAFMGMT
+371 ALIIMSFLGMT

-404 VIDSCFKSSRELEGR
+404 VIDSCFKSSRELGGR
-419 SFQER
+419 SFRER

-429 ELVTSAVIASTLT
+429 ELVTSSVIASTLT

-450 AMIEGISGQLFHDVA
+450 AMIKGISGQLFHDVA

-475 LVSAITL
+475 LASAITL
-482 VPLLFFEMKPRENKE
+482 VPLLFVQLQPHERTGFIAYRILGR
-497 FVSYHIMARMEER
+497 VEEW
-510 YGQVIARLLHRR
+510 YGGIISGLLHRR
-522 KTVVAAAICLMV
+522 KLVVTVAVLLMV
-534 LAVVLFAIVPQ
+534 VAVVLFAMVPQ

-550 MSSGQI
+550 MSSGTINLNVQ
-556 ALEVSTKNGLNLE
+556 TKNGLNLE
-569 STNDIMTQLEEMVSQ
+569 STNSIMEELEQLVSQ

-595 GSGGGMGGMMGSAG
+595 GSGGGMGALMGGGAG
-609 SISVTLKEDASLSD
+609 SVSVTLREDAALSD
-623 EQFVQQIRNEAKSIP
+623 EEFVQEIRDQSKAIP
-638 NCSVEVS
+638 NCNVEVS

-650 SMLASQNVDITLQ
+650 SMLSSQSVDITLQ
-663 GPDLVV
+663 GPDLTV
-669 LEDTANQ
+669 LEETANG
-676 LRELMA
+676 LRDLMA
-682 TMPEF
+682 QMPEF
-687 DSVSTSLSNGAPR
+687 DGVTTSLADGAPR

-712 ARLTPMTVLSSV
+712 ARMTPMAVLGSV

-749 PTDRFIDVSDLY
+749 PLGRFVDISDLY

-787 ASITRQDGDYQ
+787 TAITRVDREYQ
-798 VTVTGT
+798 VTVSGT
-804 PKMGNN
+804 PRLGNN
-810 VSQLTAQVMQ
+810 VSQLTAKVLQT
-820 LVGGQL
+820 VGTQL
-826 ELPGGVELA
+826 ELPAGVEMA
-835 QGSMMD
+835 QGNMMD
-841 MMNEE
+841 MMMEE

-853 LLVAL
+853 MLVAL
-858 YLVFAVMAIQFES
+858 YLVFAVMAVQFES
-871 LRFPFVVIISIPF
+871 LRFPIVVLISVPF

-898 SVNMTSLLGLVMLE
+898 SVNMASLLGLVMLE

-923 DYVNVLRRGEG
+923 DYVNVLRRENN
-934 VEIYEA
+934 VEIHEA

-965 MAIGSGV
+965 MAVGSGV

-982 IGGLVMS
+982 IGGLIMS

-1002 IFDKEERKRRKGE
+1002 IFDKEDRRRRKEE
-1015 KKAKRIAK
+1015 KRARRAA
-1023 REAKKEAKA
+1023 RKEAKA
-1032 AAKEAGL
+1032 ALKAPKV

>member
-1 MLSIPKFS
+1 MFSIPKFA

-14 CVFICVLSLIVFG
+14 CIFICVLSLVVFG
-27 TSAVFRMPLESTP
+27 TSSVFRMPLESTP
-40 EIQMPVLM
+40 EIEMPVLM

-61 DQSVTDRVET
+61 DQSVTDRIET
-71 ALSTISEVD
+71 ALATISEVD
-80 STTSMSMENM
+80 STTSMSMENI

-98 YGVDID
+98 YGADID

-110 TSALAMVQLPDD
+110 TSALAMIQLPDD
-122 AQDPT
+122 ASDPT
-127 IIEMNMSAM
+127 IIEMNMSAL
-136 NSSIMSLSVEASSGG
+136 NSSIMSLSVEANAGEN
-151 SDLKN
+151 LRN
-156 YVEDN
+156 YVEDTV
-161 IVPELER
+161 VPELER

-173 DVSVFG
+173 DASVSG

-202 AVSNAI
+202 SVSTAI
-208 ATSEFELTMGSLD
+208 ATSEFELTLGALD

-233 KITNYRTLESV
+233 KITNYRTLEDV
-244 PITLSSGDVI
+244 PITLASGDVI

-264 ADEEQTSYSRRN
+264 ADQEVTSYSRRN
-276 GMDTISMSVTKEQSG
+276 GQDAISITITKEQSG
-291 NTVDICSQIVKE
+291 NTVEICDQVLKE
-303 VERLNNSGLGLTLEI
+303 VERLNNSGLGITMEVT
-318 NYNSGEEIMEN
+318 YNSGEEIMDN
-329 IKQVVLSLV
+329 IRKVVLTLV

-345 LVLWL
+345 VVLWL
-350 FLGEWKASA
+350 FLGEWRASA

-404 VIDSCFKSSRELEGR
+404 VIDSCFKSSRELGGR
-419 SFQER
+419 SFRER
-424 VIQGA
+424 VIQGS
-429 ELVTSAVIASTLT
+429 ELVTSSVIASTLT

-450 AMIEGISGQLFHDVA
+450 AMIDGISGQLFHDVA

-482 VPLLFFEMKPRENKE
+482 VPVLFVQLKPHERTD
-497 FVSYHIMARMEER
+497 FVSYRVLGRVEEV
-510 YGQVIARLLHRR
+510 YGNIISKLLHRR
-522 KTVVAAAICLMV
+522 KIVVFTALLLAVAAVA
-534 LAVVLFAIVPQ
+534 LFAMVPQ

-556 ALEVSTKNGLNLE
+556 TLSVQTKNGLNLE
-569 STNDIMTQLEEMVSQ
+569 STNEIMTQLEQMVSQ

-595 GSGGGMGGMMGSAG
+595 GAGGMLNSSSA
-609 SISVTLKEDASLSD
+609 SIRVTLREDATLSD
-623 EQFVQQIRNEAKSIP
+623 EEFVQLIRDQSKAIP
-638 NCSVEVS
+638 NCSVDVS

-650 SMLASQNVDITLQ
+650 SMLSSTDVEITLQ
-663 GPDLVV
+663 GPDLDV
-669 LEDTANQ
+669 LKDTANQ
-676 LRELMA
+676 LRDLMA
-682 TMPEF
+682 TMPEY
-687 DSVSTSLSNGAPR
+687 DSVTTDLADGSPR

-712 ARLTPMTVLSSV
+712 VRMTPLTVLSSV

-734 TIQDGDTEYSVKVEL
+734 TIQDGDTEYSVRVEL
-749 PTDRFIDVSDLY
+749 PTDRFVDISDLY
-761 GMMIDTPTGG
+761 GMMVDTPLGG

-778 AEIVYTEAP
+778 AEIVYSEAP
-787 ASITRQDGDYQ
+787 ASIRRQDGDYQ

-804 PKMGNN
+804 PHIGGN
-810 VSQLTAQVMQ
+810 VSQLTTQVLQAVEEKM
-820 LVGGQL
+820 
-826 ELPGGVELA
+826 ELPVGVEVA
-835 QGSMMD
+835 QGSIMD
-841 MMNEE
+841 MMYEE

-853 LLVAL
+853 LLTAI

-871 LRFPFVVIISIPF
+871 LRFPIVVIISIPF
-884 AMVGSFLGLAITGS
+884 AMVGSFLGLAVTGS
-898 SVNMTSLLGLVMLE
+898 SVNMTSLLGLVMLS

-923 DYVNVLRRGEG
+923 DYVNILRRENG

-965 MAIGSGV
+965 MAVGSGV

-982 IGGLVMS
+982 IGGLTMS

-1002 IFDKEERKRRKGE
+1002 IFDKEDRKRRKEE
-1015 KKAKRIAK
+1015 KKAKKAAK
-1023 REAKKEAKA
+1023 KA
-1032 AAKEAGL
+1032 AAKS

>member
-1 MLSIPKFS
+1 
-9 IRRPV
+9 
-14 CVFICVLSLIVFG
+14 
-27 TSAVFRMPLESTP
+27 
-40 EIQMPVLM
+40 M
-48 IMTPYYGASPEEI
+48 IMTSYYGASPEEI
-61 DQSVTDRVET
+61 DKSVTDRVEA

-80 STTSMSMENM
+80 SITSMSMENM
-90 GITVLQFF
+90 GMTVLQFY

-110 TSALAMVQLPDD
+110 TSALAMITLPDD
-122 AQDPT
+122 AQKPT

-136 NSSIMSLSVEASSGG
+136 NSSIMSLSVEADAG
-151 SDLKN
+151 DNLKN

-161 IVPELER
+161 IVPELKR
-168 IEGVS
+168 IKGVS

-179 GSRKYIQVLLD
+179 GARQYIQILLD

-197 GLTMQ
+197 GLTMS

-221 RGNVTVDLTGSQ
+221 RGNITVDLTGSQ
-233 KITNYRTLESV
+233 KIKNYRTLENV
-244 PITLSSGDVI
+244 PITLASGDVI
-254 HISDV
+254 HVSDV

-264 ADEEQTSYSRRN
+264 TEEEQESYSRRN
-276 GMDTISMSVTKEQSG
+276 GMDAISLSITKEQSG
-291 NTVDICSQIVKE
+291 NTVSICQQVVKE
-303 VERLNNSGLGLTLEI
+303 VERLNNSGLGITLEVS
-318 NYNSGEEIMEN
+318 YNSGEDIMEN

-345 LVLWL
+345 AVLWL

-371 ALIIMAFMGMT
+371 ALIIMSFLGMT

-404 VIDSCFKSSRELEGR
+404 VIDSCFKSSRELGGR
-419 SFQER
+419 SFRER

-429 ELVTSAVIASTLT
+429 ELVTSSVIASTLT

-450 AMIEGISGQLFHDVA
+450 AMIKGISGQLFHDVA

-475 LVSAITL
+475 LASAITL
-482 VPLLFFEMKPRENKE
+482 VPLLFVQLQPHERTGFIA
-497 FVSYHIMARMEER
+497 YHILGRVEEW
-510 YGQVIARLLHRR
+510 YGGIISGLLHRR
-522 KTVVAAAICLMV
+522 KLVVTVAVLLMV
-534 LAVVLFAIVPQ
+534 GAVVLFAMVPQ

-550 MSSGQI
+550 MSSGTINLNVQ
-556 ALEVSTKNGLNLE
+556 TKNGLNLE
-569 STNDIMTQLEEMVSQ
+569 STNSIMEELEQLVSQ

-595 GSGGGMGGMMGSAG
+595 GSGGGMGALMGGG
-609 SISVTLKEDASLSD
+609 SGSLSVTLREDAALTD
-623 EQFVQQIRNEAKSIP
+623 EEFVQEIRDQSKAIP
-638 NCSVEVS
+638 NCNVEVS

-650 SMLASQNVDITLQ
+650 SMLSSQSVDVTLQ
-663 GPDLVV
+663 GPDLTV
-669 LEDTANQ
+669 LEETANS
-676 LRELMA
+676 LRDLMA
-682 TMPEF
+682 QMPEF
-687 DSVSTSLSNGAPR
+687 DGVTTSLADGAPR

-712 ARLTPMTVLSSV
+712 VRMTPMTVLASV

-734 TIQDGDTEYSVKVEL
+734 TIQDGETEYSVKVEL
-749 PTDRFIDVSDLY
+749 PTGRFVDISDLY
-761 GMMIDTPTGG
+761 GMMIDTPAGG
-771 QAALTDM
+771 QAALTDI
-778 AEIVYTEAP
+778 AEIAYTEAP
-787 ASITRQDGDYQ
+787 TAISRQDGDYL

-804 PKMGNN
+804 PHMGSN
-810 VSQLTAQVMQ
+810 VSQLTAKVLQA
-820 LVGGQL
+820 VGTQL
-826 ELPGGVELA
+826 ELPAGVEMA
-835 QGSMMD
+835 QGNMMD
-841 MMNEE
+841 MMMEE

-853 LLVAL
+853 MLVAL
-858 YLVFAVMAIQFES
+858 YLVFAVMAVQFES
-871 LRFPFVVIISIPF
+871 LRFPIVVLISVPF

-898 SVNMTSLLGLVMLE
+898 SVNMASLLGLVMLE

-923 DYVNVLRRGEG
+923 DYVNVLRRENN
-934 VEIYEA
+934 VEIHEA

-965 MAIGSGV
+965 MAVGSGV

-982 IGGLVMS
+982 IGGLIMS

-1002 IFDKEERKRRKGE
+1002 IFDKEERRRRKEE
-1015 KKAKRIAK
+1015 KRAR
-1023 REAKKEAKA
+1023 RTAKKEAKA
-1032 AAKEAGL
+1032 ALKAPKV

>member
-1 MLSIPKFS
+1 MFSIPRFS
-9 IRRPV
+9 IKRPV

-27 TSAVFRMPLESTP
+27 TSSVFQMPLESTP
-40 EIQMPVLM
+40 EIEMPVLM

-61 DQSVTDRVET
+61 DKSVTDRIEV

-80 STTSMSMENM
+80 STTSMSSENM
-90 GITVLQFF
+90 GITVLQFD

-110 TSALAMVQLPDD
+110 TSALAMLQLPDD

-136 NSSIMSLSVEASSGG
+136 NSSIMSLSVEANAG
-151 SDLKN
+151 DNLKN

-179 GSRKYIQVLLD
+179 GSRQYIQVLLD

-202 AVSNAI
+202 AVSSAI
-208 ATSEFELTMGSLD
+208 ASSEFELTMGSLD
-221 RGNVTVDLTGSQ
+221 RGNITVDLTGSQ
-233 KITNYRTLESV
+233 KIENYRTLDTV

-254 HISDV
+254 HLSDV

-276 GMDTISMSVTKEQSG
+276 GLDAISLSVTKEQSG
-291 NTVDICSQIVKE
+291 NTVGICQQIVKE
-303 VERLNNSGLGLTLEI
+303 VDRLNNSGLGITLEVS
-318 NYNSGEEIMEN
+318 YNSGEEIMEN

-345 LVLWL
+345 VVLWL

-371 ALIIMAFMGMT
+371 ALILMSFLGMT

-404 VIDSCFKSSRELEGR
+404 VIDSCFKSTRDMGGTSFREK
-419 SFQER
+419 
-424 VIQGA
+424 VIKGA
-429 ELVTSAVIASTLT
+429 ELVTSSVIASTLT

-450 AMIEGISGQLFHDVA
+450 AMIKGISGQMFHDVA

-475 LVSAITL
+475 LISAVTL
-482 VPLLFFEMKPRENKE
+482 VPLLFVQLQPREKTE
-497 FVSYHIMARMEER
+497 FIAYRVMGRVEEW
-510 YGQVIARLLHRR
+510 YGAIITRLLHKR
-522 KTVVAAAICLMV
+522 KLVVSSAVLLLV
-534 LAVVLFAIVPQ
+534 LAVVLFAMVPQ

-550 MSSGQI
+550 MTSGNI
-556 ALEVSTKNGLNLE
+556 NLEVTTKSGLNLE
-569 STNDIMTQLEEMVSQ
+569 STNEIMAQLEDLVKE
-584 HPDVESYSMSV
+584 HPDVENYSMSV
-595 GSGGGMGGMMGSAG
+595 GSGGGMMGASAA
-609 SISVTLKEDASLSD
+609 SISVELRENASLSD
-623 EQFVQQIRNEAKSIP
+623 DEFVQEIRGKAKSIP

-650 SMLASQNVDITLQ
+650 SMLSSQNVDITLQ
-663 GPDLVV
+663 GPDLTV
-669 LEDTANQ
+669 LEKTANQ
-676 LRELMA
+676 LRDLMA
-682 TMPEF
+682 AMPEF
-687 DSVSTSLSNGAPR
+687 DSATTSLANGAPR

-712 ARLTPMTVLSSV
+712 VRMTPVTVLGSV

-734 TIQDGDTEYSVKVEL
+734 TIQDGETEYSVKVEL
-749 PTDRFIDVSDLY
+749 PKDRFVDISDLY

-787 ASITRQDGDYQ
+787 TSITRQDGDYQ

-804 PKMGNN
+804 PLMGSN
-810 VSQLTAQVMQ
+810 VSQLTAKVLQAVSSQV
-820 LVGGQL
+820 
-826 ELPGGVELA
+826 ELPSGVEVA
-835 QGSMMD
+835 QGNMMD
-841 MMNEE
+841 MMYEE
-846 FAAIGNA
+846 FALIWNA

-871 LRFPFVVIISIPF
+871 LRFPIVVLISIPF
-884 AMVGSFLGLAITGS
+884 AMVGSFLGLAVTGS

-923 DYVNVLRRGEG
+923 DYVNILRRENG
-934 VEIYEA
+934 VEIHEA
-940 LVRAGK
+940 LIRAGK

-982 IGGLVMS
+982 IGGLIMS

-1002 IFDKEERKRRKGE
+1002 IFDKEDRRRRKE
-1015 KKAKRIAK
+1015 ERRARRQA
-1023 REAKKEAKA
+1023 RKEAKA
-1032 AAKEAGL
+1032 AKQPH

>member
-1 MLSIPKFS
+1 MFSAIPKFA
-9 IRRPV
+9 IKRPV
-14 CVFICVLSLIVFG
+14 CIFICVLSLIVFG
-27 TSAVFRMPLESTP
+27 TSSVFQMPLESTP
-40 EIQMPVLM
+40 EVEMPVLM
-48 IMTPYYGASPEEI
+48 IMTSYYGASPEEI
-61 DQSVTDRVET
+61 DQSVTDRIEV

-80 STTSMSMENM
+80 SITSMSMENM
-90 GITVLQFF
+90 GMTVLQFY

-110 TSALAMVQLPDD
+110 TSALAMITLPDD
-122 AQDPT
+122 AQKPT

-136 NSSIMSLSVEASSGG
+136 NSSIMSLSVEADAG
-151 SDLKN
+151 DNLKN

-161 IVPELER
+161 IVPELKR
-168 IEGVS
+168 IKGVS

-179 GSRKYIQVLLD
+179 GARQYIQILLD

-197 GLTMQ
+197 GLTMS

-221 RGNVTVDLTGSQ
+221 RGNITVDLTGSQ
-233 KITNYRTLESV
+233 KIKNYRTLENV
-244 PITLSSGDVI
+244 PITLASGDVI
-254 HISDV
+254 HVSDV

-264 ADEEQTSYSRRN
+264 TEEEQESYSRRN
-276 GMDTISMSVTKEQSG
+276 GMDAISLSITKEQSG
-291 NTVDICSQIVKE
+291 NTVSICQQVVKE
-303 VERLNNSGLGLTLEI
+303 VERLNNSGLGITLEVS
-318 NYNSGEEIMEN
+318 YNSGEDIMEN

-345 LVLWL
+345 AVLWL

-371 ALIIMAFMGMT
+371 ALIIMSFLGMT

-404 VIDSCFKSSRELEGR
+404 VIDSCFKSSRELGGR
-419 SFQER
+419 SFRER

-429 ELVTSAVIASTLT
+429 ELVTSSVIASTLT

-475 LVSAITL
+475 LASAITL
-482 VPLLFFEMKPRENKE
+482 VPLLFVQLQPRERTG
-497 FVSYHIMARMEER
+497 FIAYRVLGRIEEW
-510 YGQVIARLLHRR
+510 YGGVISRLLHRR
-522 KTVVAAAICLMV
+522 KLVVSVAVLLMV
-534 LAVVLFAIVPQ
+534 GAVVLFAMVPQ

-550 MSSGQI
+550 MSSGTINLNVQ
-556 ALEVSTKNGLNLE
+556 TKNGLNLE
-569 STNDIMTQLEEMVSQ
+569 STNSIMEELEQLVSQ

-595 GSGGGMGGMMGSAG
+595 GSGGGMGALMGGG
-609 SISVTLKEDASLSD
+609 SGSLSVTLREDAALTD
-623 EQFVQQIRNEAKSIP
+623 EEFVQEIRDQSKAIP
-638 NCSVEVS
+638 NCNVEVS

-650 SMLASQNVDITLQ
+650 SMLSSQSVDVTLQ
-663 GPDLVV
+663 GPDLTV
-669 LEDTANQ
+669 LEETANS
-676 LRELMA
+676 LRDLMA
-682 TMPEF
+682 QMPEF
-687 DSVSTSLSNGAPR
+687 DGVTTSLADGAPR

-712 ARLTPMTVLSSV
+712 ARMTPMAVLGSV

-749 PTDRFIDVSDLY
+749 PLGRFVDISDLY

-787 ASITRQDGDYQ
+787 TAITRVDREYQ
-798 VTVTGT
+798 VTVSGT
-804 PKMGNN
+804 PRLGNN
-810 VSQLTAQVMQ
+810 VSQLTAKVLQA
-820 LVGGQL
+820 VGTQL
-826 ELPGGVELA
+826 ELPAGVEMA
-835 QGSMMD
+835 QGNMMD
-841 MMNEE
+841 MMMEE

-853 LLVAL
+853 MLVAL
-858 YLVFAVMAIQFES
+858 YLVFAVMAVQFES
-871 LRFPFVVIISIPF
+871 LRFPIVVLISIPF

-898 SVNMTSLLGLVMLE
+898 SVNMASLLGLVMLE

-923 DYVNVLRRGEG
+923 DYVNVLRRENN
-934 VEIYEA
+934 VEIHEA

-965 MAIGSGV
+965 MAVGSGV

-982 IGGLVMS
+982 IGGLIMS

-1002 IFDKEERKRRKGE
+1002 IFDKEDRRRRKEE
-1015 KKAKRIAK
+1015 KRARRAA
-1023 REAKKEAKA
+1023 RKEAKA
-1032 AAKEAGL
+1032 ALKAPKV

>member
-1 MLSIPKFS
+1 M
-9 IRRPV
+9 
-14 CVFICVLSLIVFG
+14 FG
-27 TSAVFRMPLESTP
+27 TSSVFQMPLESTP
-40 EIQMPVLM
+40 EIEMPVLM
-48 IMTPYYGASPEEI
+48 IMTSYYGASPEEI
-61 DQSVTDRVET
+61 DQSVTDRIEV

-80 STTSMSMENM
+80 SITSMSMENM
-90 GITVLQFF
+90 GMTVLQFY

-110 TSALAMVQLPDD
+110 TSALAMITLPDD
-122 AQDPT
+122 AQKPT

-136 NSSIMSLSVEASSGG
+136 NSSIMSLSVEADAG
-151 SDLKN
+151 DNLKN

-161 IVPELER
+161 IVPELKR
-168 IEGVS
+168 IKGVS

-179 GSRKYIQVLLD
+179 GARQYIQILLD

-197 GLTMQ
+197 GLTMS

-221 RGNVTVDLTGSQ
+221 RGNITVDLTGSQ
-233 KITNYRTLESV
+233 KIKNYRTLENV
-244 PITLSSGDVI
+244 PITLASGDVI
-254 HISDV
+254 HVSDV

-264 ADEEQTSYSRRN
+264 TEEEQESYSRRN
-276 GMDTISMSVTKEQSG
+276 GMDAISLSITKEQSG
-291 NTVDICSQIVKE
+291 NTVSICQQVVKE
-303 VERLNNSGLGLTLEI
+303 VERLNNSGLGITLEVS
-318 NYNSGEEIMEN
+318 YNSGEDIMEN

-345 LVLWL
+345 AVLWL

-371 ALIIMAFMGMT
+371 ALIIMSFLGMT

-404 VIDSCFKSSRELEGR
+404 VIDSCFKSSRELGGR
-419 SFQER
+419 SFRER

-429 ELVTSAVIASTLT
+429 ELVTSSVIASTLT

-450 AMIEGISGQLFHDVA
+450 AMIKGISGQLFHDVA

-475 LVSAITL
+475 LASAITL
-482 VPLLFFEMKPRENKE
+482 VPLLFVQLQPHERTGFIAYRILGR
-497 FVSYHIMARMEER
+497 VEEW
-510 YGQVIARLLHRR
+510 YGGIISGLLHRR
-522 KTVVAAAICLMV
+522 KLVVTVAVLLMV
-534 LAVVLFAIVPQ
+534 GAVVLFAMVPQ

-550 MSSGQI
+550 MSSGTINLNVQ
-556 ALEVSTKNGLNLE
+556 TKNGLNLE
-569 STNDIMTQLEEMVSQ
+569 STNSIMEELEQLVSQ

-595 GSGGGMGGMMGSAG
+595 GSGGGMGALMGGG
-609 SISVTLKEDASLSD
+609 SGSLSVTLREDAALTD
-623 EQFVQQIRNEAKSIP
+623 EEFVQEIRDQSKAIP
-638 NCSVEVS
+638 NCNVEVS

-650 SMLASQNVDITLQ
+650 SMLSSQSVDVTLQ
-663 GPDLVV
+663 GPDLTV
-669 LEDTANQ
+669 LEETANS
-676 LRELMA
+676 LRDLMA
-682 TMPEF
+682 QMPEF
-687 DSVSTSLSNGAPR
+687 DGVTTSLADGAPR

-712 ARLTPMTVLSSV
+712 ARMTPMAVLGSV

-749 PTDRFIDVSDLY
+749 PLGRFVDISDLY

-787 ASITRQDGDYQ
+787 TAITRVDREYQ
-798 VTVTGT
+798 VTVSGT
-804 PKMGNN
+804 PRLGNN
-810 VSQLTAQVMQ
+810 VSQLTAKVLQA
-820 LVGGQL
+820 VGTQL
-826 ELPGGVELA
+826 ELPAGVEMA
-835 QGSMMD
+835 QGNMMD
-841 MMNEE
+841 MMMEE

-853 LLVAL
+853 MLVAL
-858 YLVFAVMAIQFES
+858 YLVFAVMAVQFES
-871 LRFPFVVIISIPF
+871 LRFPIVVLISVPF

-898 SVNMTSLLGLVMLE
+898 SVNMASLLGLVMLE

-923 DYVNVLRRGEG
+923 DYVNVLRRENN
-934 VEIYEA
+934 VEIHEA
-940 LVRAGK
+940 LIRAGK

-965 MAIGSGV
+965 MAVGSGV

-982 IGGLVMS
+982 IGGLIMS

-1002 IFDKEERKRRKGE
+1002 IFDKEERRRRKEE
-1015 KKAKRIAK
+1015 KRARKA
-1023 REAKKEAKA
+1023 AKKEAKA
-1032 AAKEAGL
+1032 ALKAPKV

>member
-1 MLSIPKFS
+1 MFSIPRFS
-9 IRRPV
+9 IKRPV

-27 TSAVFRMPLESTP
+27 TSSVFQMPLESTP
-40 EIQMPVLM
+40 EIEMPVLM

-61 DQSVTDRVET
+61 DKSVTDRIEV

-80 STTSMSMENM
+80 STTSMSSENM
-90 GITVLQFF
+90 GITVLQFD

-110 TSALAMVQLPDD
+110 TSALAMLQLPDD

-136 NSSIMSLSVEASSGG
+136 NSSIMSLSVEANAG
-151 SDLKN
+151 DNLKN

-179 GSRKYIQVLLD
+179 GSRQYIQVLLD

-202 AVSNAI
+202 AVSSAI
-208 ATSEFELTMGSLD
+208 ASSEFELTMGSLD
-221 RGNVTVDLTGSQ
+221 RGNITVDLTGSQ
-233 KITNYRTLESV
+233 KIENYRTLDTV

-254 HISDV
+254 HLSDV

-276 GMDTISMSVTKEQSG
+276 GLDAISLSVTKEQSG
-291 NTVDICSQIVKE
+291 NTVGICQQIVKE
-303 VERLNNSGLGLTLEI
+303 VDRLNNSGLGITLEVS
-318 NYNSGEEIMEN
+318 YNSGEEIMEN

-345 LVLWL
+345 VVLWL

-371 ALIIMAFMGMT
+371 ALILMSFLGMT

-404 VIDSCFKSSRELEGR
+404 VIDSCFKSTRDMGGTSFREK
-419 SFQER
+419 
-424 VIQGA
+424 VIKGA
-429 ELVTSAVIASTLT
+429 ELVTSSVIASTLT

-450 AMIEGISGQLFHDVA
+450 AMIKGISGQMFHDVA

-475 LVSAITL
+475 LISAVTL
-482 VPLLFFEMKPRENKE
+482 VPLLFVQLQPREKTE
-497 FVSYHIMARMEER
+497 FIAYRVMGRVEEW
-510 YGQVIARLLHRR
+510 YGAIITRLLHKR
-522 KTVVAAAICLMV
+522 KLVVSSAVLLLV
-534 LAVVLFAIVPQ
+534 LAVVLFAMVPQ

-550 MSSGQI
+550 MTSGNI
-556 ALEVSTKNGLNLE
+556 NLEVTTKSGLNLE
-569 STNDIMTQLEEMVSQ
+569 STNEIMAQLEDLVKE
-584 HPDVESYSMSV
+584 HPDVENYSMSV
-595 GSGGGMGGMMGSAG
+595 GSGGGMMGASAA
-609 SISVTLKEDASLSD
+609 SISVELREDASLSD
-623 EQFVQQIRNEAKSIP
+623 DEFVQEIRGKAKSIP

-650 SMLASQNVDITLQ
+650 SMLSSQNVDITLQ
-663 GPDLVV
+663 GPDLTV
-669 LEDTANQ
+669 LEKTANQ
-676 LRELMA
+676 LRDLMA
-682 TMPEF
+682 AMPEF
-687 DSVSTSLSNGAPR
+687 DSATTSLANGAPR

-712 ARLTPMTVLSSV
+712 VRMTPITVLSSV

-734 TIQDGDTEYSVKVEL
+734 TIQDGETEYSVKVEL
-749 PTDRFIDVSDLY
+749 PKDRFVDISDLY

-787 ASITRQDGDYQ
+787 TSITRQDGDYQ

-804 PKMGNN
+804 PLMGSN
-810 VSQLTAQVMQ
+810 VSQLTAKVLQAVGSQV
-820 LVGGQL
+820 
-826 ELPGGVELA
+826 ELPSGVEVA
-835 QGSMMD
+835 QGNMMD
-841 MMNEE
+841 MMYEE
-846 FAAIGNA
+846 FALIWNA

-871 LRFPFVVIISIPF
+871 LRFPIVVLISIPF
-884 AMVGSFLGLAITGS
+884 AMVGSFLGLAVTGS

-923 DYVNVLRRGEG
+923 DYVNILRRENG
-934 VEIYEA
+934 VEIHEA
-940 LVRAGK
+940 LIRAGK

-982 IGGLVMS
+982 IGGLIMS

-1002 IFDKEERKRRKGE
+1002 IFDKEDRRRRKE
-1015 KKAKRIAK
+1015 ERRARRQA
-1023 REAKKEAKA
+1023 RKEAKA
-1032 AAKEAGL
+1032 AKQPH

>member
-1 MLSIPKFS
+1 MFSAIPKFA
-9 IRRPV
+9 IKRPV
-14 CVFICVLSLIVFG
+14 CIFICVLSLIVFG
-27 TSAVFRMPLESTP
+27 TSSVFQMPLESTP
-40 EIQMPVLM
+40 EVEMPVLM
-48 IMTPYYGASPEEI
+48 IMTSYYGASPEEI
-61 DQSVTDRVET
+61 DQSVTDRIEV

-80 STTSMSMENM
+80 SVTSMSMENM
-90 GITVLQFF
+90 GMTVLQFY

-110 TSALAMVQLPDD
+110 TSALAMITLPDD
-122 AQDPT
+122 AQKPT

-136 NSSIMSLSVEASSGG
+136 NSSIMSLSVEANAGD
-151 SDLKN
+151 DLKN

-161 IVPELER
+161 IVPELKR
-168 IEGVS
+168 IKGVS

-179 GSRKYIQVLLD
+179 GARQYIQILLD

-197 GLTMQ
+197 GLTMS

-221 RGNVTVDLTGSQ
+221 RGNITVDLTGSQ
-233 KITNYRTLESV
+233 KIKNYRALEDV
-244 PITLSSGDVI
+244 PITLASGDVI
-254 HISDV
+254 HVSDV

-264 ADEEQTSYSRRN
+264 TEEEQESYSRRN
-276 GMDTISMSVTKEQSG
+276 GMDAISLSITKEQSG
-291 NTVDICSQIVKE
+291 NTVGICQQVVKE
-303 VERLNNSGLGLTLEI
+303 VERLNNSGLGITLEVS
-318 NYNSGEEIMEN
+318 YNSGEDIMEN

-345 LVLWL
+345 AVLWL

-371 ALIIMAFMGMT
+371 ALIIMSFLGMT

-404 VIDSCFKSSRELEGR
+404 VIDSCFKSSRELGGR
-419 SFQER
+419 SFRER

-429 ELVTSAVIASTLT
+429 ELVTSSVIASTLT

-450 AMIEGISGQLFHDVA
+450 AMIKGISGQLFHDVA

-475 LVSAITL
+475 LASAITL
-482 VPLLFFEMKPRENKE
+482 VPLLFVQLQPHERTGFIAYRILGR
-497 FVSYHIMARMEER
+497 VEEW
-510 YGQVIARLLHRR
+510 YGGIISGLLHRR
-522 KTVVAAAICLMV
+522 KLVVTVAVLLMV
-534 LAVVLFAIVPQ
+534 GAVVLFAMVPQ

-550 MSSGQI
+550 MSSGTINLNVQ
-556 ALEVSTKNGLNLE
+556 TKNGLNLE
-569 STNDIMTQLEEMVSQ
+569 STNSIMEELEQLVSQ

-595 GSGGGMGGMMGSAG
+595 GSGGGMGALMGGG
-609 SISVTLKEDASLSD
+609 SGSLSVTLREDAALTD
-623 EQFVQQIRNEAKSIP
+623 EEFVQEIRDQSKAIP
-638 NCSVEVS
+638 NCNVEVS

-650 SMLASQNVDITLQ
+650 SMLSSQSVDVTLQ
-663 GPDLVV
+663 GPDLTV
-669 LEDTANQ
+669 LEETANS
-676 LRELMA
+676 LRDLMA
-682 TMPEF
+682 QMPEF
-687 DSVSTSLSNGAPR
+687 DGVTTSLADGAPR

-712 ARLTPMTVLSSV
+712 ARMTPMAVLGSV

-749 PTDRFIDVSDLY
+749 PLGRFVDISDLY

-787 ASITRQDGDYQ
+787 TAITRVDREYQ
-798 VTVTGT
+798 VTVSGT
-804 PKMGNN
+804 PRLGNN
-810 VSQLTAQVMQ
+810 VSQLTAKVLQA
-820 LVGGQL
+820 VGTQL
-826 ELPGGVELA
+826 ELPAGVEMA
-835 QGSMMD
+835 QGNMMD
-841 MMNEE
+841 MMMEE

-853 LLVAL
+853 MLVAL
-858 YLVFAVMAIQFES
+858 YLVFAVMAVQFES
-871 LRFPFVVIISIPF
+871 LRFPIVVLISVPF

-898 SVNMTSLLGLVMLE
+898 SVNMASLLGLVMLE

-923 DYVNVLRRGEG
+923 DYVNVLRRENN
-934 VEIYEA
+934 VEIHEA

-965 MAIGSGV
+965 MAVGSGV

-982 IGGLVMS
+982 IGGLIMS

-1002 IFDKEERKRRKGE
+1002 IFDKEDRRRRKEE
-1015 KKAKRIAK
+1015 KRARKA
-1023 REAKKEAKA
+1023 AKKEAKA
-1032 AAKEAGL
+1032 ALKAPKV

>member
-1 MLSIPKFS
+1 MFSIPKFA

-14 CVFICVLSLIVFG
+14 CILICVMSLIFFG
-27 TSAVFRMPLESTP
+27 TSSVFQMPIESTP
-40 EIQMPVLM
+40 EIEMPVLM

-61 DQSVTDRVET
+61 DKSVTDRVET

-110 TSALAMVQLPDD
+110 TSALAMIQLPDD

-136 NSSIMSLSVEASSGG
+136 NSSIMSLSVEASGG
-151 SDLKN
+151 ENLKN

-179 GSRKYIQVLLD
+179 GSRQYIQVLLD

-208 ATSEFELTMGSLD
+208 ASSEFELTMGSLD

-233 KITNYRTLESV
+233 KIENYRTLETI

-254 HISDV
+254 HLSDV

-264 ADEEQTSYSRRN
+264 ADEERTSYSRRN
-276 GMDTISMSVTKEQSG
+276 GLDAISLSVTKEQSG
-291 NTVDICSQIVKE
+291 NTVDICKQVAEE
-303 VERLNNSGLGLTLEI
+303 VERLNNSGLGVTMEVS
-318 NYNSGEEIMEN
+318 YNSGEEIMDN

-345 LVLWL
+345 VVLWM

-359 IVAISMPLSVLT
+359 IVAISMPFSVLT
-371 ALIIMAFMGMT
+371 ALILMAFLGMT

-404 VIDSCFKSSRELEGR
+404 VIDSCFKSTRDMGGTSFREK
-419 SFQER
+419 
-424 VIQGA
+424 VIKGA
-429 ELVTSAVIASTLT
+429 ELVTSSVIASTLT

-482 VPLLFFEMKPRENKE
+482 VPLLFVQLQPHERTD
-497 FVSYHIMARMEER
+497 FVAYRIMGRVEER
-510 YGQVIARLLHRR
+510 YGNVIAKLLHKR
-522 KTVVAAAICLMV
+522 KLVVSAAVLLLV
-534 LAVVLFAIVPQ
+534 LAVVLFAMVPQ

-550 MSSGQI
+550 MSSGNI
-556 ALEVSTKNGLNLE
+556 NLSVTTKNGLNLE
-569 STNDIMTQLEEMVSQ
+569 STNEIMSQLEEMVSR

-595 GSGGGMGGMMGSAG
+595 GSGGGMGGMMGGGAA
-609 SISVTLKEDASLSD
+609 SISVKLREDASLTD
-623 EQFVQQIRNEAKSIP
+623 EEFVQEIRNQSKAIP

-650 SMLASQNVDITLQ
+650 SMLSSQNVEITLQ
-663 GPDLVV
+663 GPDLAV
-669 LEDTANQ
+669 LEETANG
-676 LRELMA
+676 LRDLMA

-687 DSVSTSLSNGAPR
+687 DSATTSLSNGSPR

-712 ARLTPMTVLSSV
+712 ARMTPMAVLGSV

-734 TIQDGDTEYSVKVEL
+734 TIQDGETEYSVKVEL
-749 PTDRFIDVSDLY
+749 PADRFVDISDLY

-787 ASITRQDGDYQ
+787 TAITRQDGDYQ

-804 PKMGNN
+804 PLPGNN
-810 VSQLTAQVMQ
+810 VSQLTARVLQA
-820 LVGGQL
+820 VGSQL
-826 ELPGGVELA
+826 ELPAGVEVA

-853 LLVAL
+853 LMVAI
-858 YLVFAVMAIQFES
+858 YLVFAVMAVQFES

-884 AMVGSFLGLAITGS
+884 AMVGSFLGLAVTGS
-898 SVNMTSLLGLVMLE
+898 SVNMTSLLGLVMLA

-923 DYVNVLRRGEG
+923 DYVNILRRENG
-934 VEIYEA
+934 VEIHEA
-940 LVRAGK
+940 LVQAGK

-959 IVGLLP
+959 IVGLIP
-965 MAIGSGV
+965 MAVGSGV
-972 EMMESMAIVV
+972 EMMESMAMVV
-982 IGGLVMS
+982 IGGLAMS
-989 TLLTLILIPTFYL
+989 TLLTLVLIPTFYL
-1002 IFDKEERKRRKGE
+1002 IFDKIGR
-1015 KKAKRIAK
+1015 AHV
-1023 REAKKEAKA
+1023 
-1032 AAKEAGL
+1032 

>member
-1 MLSIPKFS
+1 MFSIPRFS
-9 IRRPV
+9 IKRPV
-14 CVFICVLSLIVFG
+14 CIFICVLSLIVFG
-27 TSAVFRMPLESTP
+27 TSSVFQMPLESTP
-40 EIQMPVLM
+40 EVEMPVLM

-61 DQSVTDRVET
+61 DRSVTDRVET
-71 ALSTISEVD
+71 ALATISEVD

-110 TSALAMVQLPDD
+110 TSALAMIQLPDD

-136 NSSIMSLSVEASSGG
+136 NSSIMALSVEANAGAN
-151 SDLKN
+151 LKN
-156 YVEDN
+156 YIEDN
-161 IVPELER
+161 IIPELER

-179 GSRKYIQVLLD
+179 GSRQYIQVLLD

-202 AVSNAI
+202 SVSNAI
-208 ATSEFELTMGSLD
+208 ATAEFELTMGSLD
-221 RGNVTVDLTGSQ
+221 RGNITVDLTGSQ
-233 KITNYRTLESV
+233 KIENYRTIETV

-254 HISDV
+254 HVSDV

-264 ADEEQTSYSRRN
+264 ADEEETSYSRRN
-276 GMDTISMSVTKEQSG
+276 GLDAISLSVTKEQSG
-291 NTVDICSQIVKE
+291 NTVDICRQIEKE

-318 NYNSGEEIMEN
+318 SYNSGEEIMEN

-345 LVLWL
+345 VVLWL

-371 ALIIMAFMGMT
+371 ALILMSFLGMT

-404 VIDSCFKSSRELEGR
+404 VIDSCFKSTRDMGGTSFREK
-419 SFQER
+419 
-424 VIQGA
+424 VIKGA
-429 ELVTSAVIASTLT
+429 ELVTSSVIASTLT

-450 AMIEGISGQLFHDVA
+450 AMIKGISGQLFHDVA

-475 LVSAITL
+475 LMSAITL
-482 VPLLFFEMKPRENKE
+482 VPLLFVQLQPREKLD
-497 FVSYHIMARMEER
+497 FAAYRIMAKVEER
-510 YGQVIARLLHRR
+510 YGELIAKLLHKR
-522 KTVVAAAICLMV
+522 KLVVSTAV
-534 LAVVLFAIVPQ
+534 LLLVAAVVLFAMVPQ

-550 MSSGQI
+550 MSSGNI
-556 ALEVSTKNGLNLE
+556 NLSVTTKSGLNLE
-569 STNDIMTQLEEMVSQ
+569 STNEIMAQLEEMVSR

-595 GSGGGMGGMMGSAG
+595 GSGGGMGAMMGGGAG
-609 SISVTLKEDASLSD
+609 SISVTLRENASLSD
-623 EQFVQQIRNEAKSIP
+623 EEFVQEIRNQAKSVP

-650 SMLASQNVDITLQ
+650 SMLSSQNVDITLQ
-663 GPDLVV
+663 GPDLAA
-669 LEDTANQ
+669 LEETSGQ
-676 LRELMA
+676 LRDLMA
-682 TMPEF
+682 AMPEF
-687 DSVSTSLSNGAPR
+687 DSATTSLSNGAPR

-712 ARLTPMTVLSSV
+712 ARMTPMAVLGSV

-734 TIQDGDTEYSVKVEL
+734 TIQDGETEYSVKVEL
-749 PTDRFIDVSDLY
+749 PKDRFMDISDLY

-787 ASITRQDGDYQ
+787 TAITRQDGDYQ

-804 PKMGNN
+804 PRVGSN
-810 VSQLTAQVMQ
+810 VSQLTAKVLQAVGSQV
-820 LVGGQL
+820 
-826 ELPGGVELA
+826 ELPAGVEVA

-841 MMNEE
+841 MMYEE

-871 LRFPFVVIISIPF
+871 LRFPIVVIISIPF
-884 AMVGSFLGLAITGS
+884 AMVGSFLGLAVTGS

-923 DYVNVLRRGEG
+923 DYVNILRREDG
-934 VEIYEA
+934 VEIHEA

-965 MAIGSGV
+965 MAVGSGV
-972 EMMESMAIVV
+972 EMMESMATVV
-982 IGGLVMS
+982 IGGLIMS

-1002 IFDKEERKRRKGE
+1002 IFDKEDRKRRREE
-1015 KKAKRIAK
+1015 KRAKRQ
-1023 REAKKEAKA
+1023 AKKEAKA
-1032 AAKEAGL
+1032 AGN

>member
-1 MLSIPKFS
+1 MFSIPRFS
-9 IRRPV
+9 IKRPV

-27 TSAVFRMPLESTP
+27 ASSVFRMPLESTP

-61 DQSVTDRVET
+61 DRSVTDRVET
-71 ALSTISEVD
+71 ALATISEVD
-80 STTSMSMENM
+80 STTSMSSENM
-90 GITVLQFF
+90 GITVLQFY

-110 TSALAMVQLPDD
+110 TSALAMIQLPDD

-136 NSSIMSLSVEASSGG
+136 NSSIMSLSVEANAG
-151 SDLKN
+151 DNLKN

-161 IVPELER
+161 IIPELER

-179 GSRKYIQVLLD
+179 GSRQYIQVLLD

-202 AVSNAI
+202 SVSNAI
-208 ATSEFELTMGSLD
+208 ATAEFELTMGSLD
-221 RGNVTVDLTGSQ
+221 RGNITVDLTGSQ
-233 KITNYRTLESV
+233 KIQNYRTLESV

-254 HISDV
+254 HVSDV

-264 ADEEQTSYSRRN
+264 ADEEETSYSRRN
-276 GMDTISMSVTKEQSG
+276 GMDAISLSVTKEQSG
-291 NTVDICSQIVKE
+291 NTVGICQQIVKE
-303 VERLNNSGLGLTLEI
+303 VERLNNSGLGITLEVS
-318 NYNSGEEIMEN
+318 YNSGEEIMEN

-345 LVLWL
+345 VVLWM
-350 FLGEWKASA
+350 FLGEWRASA

-371 ALIIMAFMGMT
+371 ALILMSFLGMT

-404 VIDSCFKSSRELEGR
+404 VIDSCFKSTRDMGGTSYREK
-419 SFQER
+419 
-424 VIQGA
+424 VVKGA
-429 ELVTSAVIASTLT
+429 ELVTSSVIASTLT

-482 VPLLFFEMKPRENKE
+482 VPLLFVQLQPHERNDFIAYRLMGK
-497 FVSYHIMARMEER
+497 VEER
-510 YGQVIARLLHRR
+510 YGNLIAKLLHKR
-522 KTVVAAAICLMV
+522 KLVVSTAVLLLV

-550 MSSGQI
+550 MSSGNI
-556 ALEVSTKNGLNLE
+556 NLSVETKSGLNLE
-569 STNDIMTQLEEMVSQ
+569 STNEIMAQLEEMVSQ

-595 GSGGGMGGMMGSAG
+595 GSGGMMGGSSA
-609 SISVTLKEDASLSD
+609 SISVTLREDAALSD
-623 EQFVQQIRNEAKSIP
+623 EEFVQEIRDQSKLVP
-638 NCSVEVS
+638 NCVVEVS

-663 GPDLVV
+663 GPDLTT
-669 LEDTANQ
+669 LEETANE
-676 LRELMA
+676 LRDLIA
-682 TMPEF
+682 AMPEF
-687 DSVSTSLSNGAPR
+687 DSATTSLSNGAPR

-712 ARLTPMTVLSSV
+712 ARMTPMAVLGSV

-734 TIQDGDTEYSVKVEL
+734 TIQDGETEYSVKVEL
-749 PTDRFIDVSDLY
+749 PKDRFVNVSDLY

-787 ASITRQDGDYQ
+787 TSITRQDGDYQ

-804 PKMGNN
+804 PHLGSN
-810 VSQLTAQVMQ
+810 VSQLTAKVLQA
-820 LVGGQL
+820 VGSQL
-826 ELPGGVELA
+826 ELPAGVEVA
-835 QGSMMD
+835 QGNMMD
-841 MMNEE
+841 MMYEE

-871 LRFPFVVIISIPF
+871 LRFPIVVIISIPF
-884 AMVGSFLGLAITGS
+884 AMVGSFLGLAVTGS

-923 DYVNVLRRGEG
+923 DYVNILRREDG
-934 VEIYEA
+934 VEIHEA
-940 LVRAGK
+940 LIRAGK

-959 IVGLLP
+959 IVGLVP
-965 MAIGSGV
+965 MAVGSGV
-972 EMMESMAIVV
+972 EMMESMAVVV
-982 IGGLVMS
+982 IGGLIMS

-1002 IFDKEERKRRKGE
+1002 IFDKEDRKRRKEE
-1015 KKAKRIAK
+1015 KRARRA
-1023 REAKKEAKA
+1023 AKKEAKA
-1032 AAKEAGL
+1032 AES

>member
-14 CVFICVLSLIVFG
+14 CVFICVLSLIFFG

-151 SDLKN
+151 ADLKN

-497 FVSYHIMARMEER
+497 FVSYRIMARMEER

-712 ARLTPMTVLSSV
+712 ARLTPMAVLSSV

-761 GMMIDTPTGG
+761 GMMIDTPAGG

-923 DYVNVLRRGEG
+923 DYVNVLRRNEG

>member
-1 MLSIPKFS
+1 MFSIPRFS
-9 IRRPV
+9 IKRPV

-27 TSAVFRMPLESTP
+27 TSSVFQMPLESTP
-40 EIQMPVLM
+40 EIEMPVLM

-61 DQSVTDRVET
+61 DKSVTDRIEV

-80 STTSMSMENM
+80 STTSMSSENM
-90 GITVLQFF
+90 GITVLQFD

-110 TSALAMVQLPDD
+110 TSALAMLQLPDD

-136 NSSIMSLSVEASSGG
+136 NSSIMSLSVEANAG
-151 SDLKN
+151 DNLKN

-179 GSRKYIQVLLD
+179 GSRQYIQVLLD

-202 AVSNAI
+202 AVSSAI
-208 ATSEFELTMGSLD
+208 ASSEFELTMGSLD
-221 RGNVTVDLTGSQ
+221 RGNITVDLTGSQ
-233 KITNYRTLESV
+233 KIENYRTLDTV
-244 PITLSSGDVI
+244 PITLSGGDVI
-254 HISDV
+254 HLSDV

-276 GMDTISMSVTKEQSG
+276 GLDAISLSVTKEQSG
-291 NTVDICSQIVKE
+291 NTVGICQQIVKE
-303 VERLNNSGLGLTLEI
+303 VDRLNNSGLGITLEVS
-318 NYNSGEEIMEN
+318 YNSGEEIMEN

-345 LVLWL
+345 VVLWL

-371 ALIIMAFMGMT
+371 ALILMSFLGMT

-404 VIDSCFKSSRELEGR
+404 VIDSCFKSTRDMGGTSFREK
-419 SFQER
+419 
-424 VIQGA
+424 VIKGA
-429 ELVTSAVIASTLT
+429 ELVTSSVIASTLT

-450 AMIEGISGQLFHDVA
+450 AMIKGISGQMFHDVA

-475 LVSAITL
+475 LISAVTL
-482 VPLLFFEMKPRENKE
+482 VPLLFVQLQPREKTE
-497 FVSYHIMARMEER
+497 FIAYRVMGRVEEW
-510 YGQVIARLLHRR
+510 YGAIITRLLHKR
-522 KTVVAAAICLMV
+522 KLVVSSAVLLLV
-534 LAVVLFAIVPQ
+534 LAVVLFAMVPQ

-550 MSSGQI
+550 MTSGNI
-556 ALEVSTKNGLNLE
+556 NLEVTTKSGLNLE
-569 STNDIMTQLEEMVSQ
+569 STNEIMAQLEDLVKE
-584 HPDVESYSMSV
+584 HPDVENYSMSV
-595 GSGGGMGGMMGSAG
+595 GSGGGMMGASAA
-609 SISVTLKEDASLSD
+609 SISVELREDASLSD
-623 EQFVQQIRNEAKSIP
+623 DEFVQEIRGKAKSIP

-650 SMLASQNVDITLQ
+650 SMLSSQNVDITLQ
-663 GPDLVV
+663 GPDLTV
-669 LEDTANQ
+669 LEKTANQ
-676 LRELMA
+676 LRDLMA
-682 TMPEF
+682 AMPEF
-687 DSVSTSLSNGAPR
+687 DSATTSLANGAPR

-712 ARLTPMTVLSSV
+712 VRMTPITVLSSV

-734 TIQDGDTEYSVKVEL
+734 TIQDGETEYSVKVEL
-749 PTDRFIDVSDLY
+749 PKDRFVDISDLY

-787 ASITRQDGDYQ
+787 TSITRQDGDYQ

-804 PKMGNN
+804 PLMGSN
-810 VSQLTAQVMQ
+810 VSQLTAKVLQAVGSQV
-820 LVGGQL
+820 
-826 ELPGGVELA
+826 ELPSGVEVA
-835 QGSMMD
+835 QGNMMD
-841 MMNEE
+841 MMYEE
-846 FAAIGNA
+846 FALIWNA

-871 LRFPFVVIISIPF
+871 LRFPIVVLISIPF
-884 AMVGSFLGLAITGS
+884 AMVGSFLGLAVTGS

-923 DYVNVLRRGEG
+923 DYVNILRRENG
-934 VEIYEA
+934 VEIHEA
-940 LVRAGK
+940 LIRAGK

-982 IGGLVMS
+982 IGGLIMS

-1002 IFDKEERKRRKGE
+1002 IFDKEDRRRRKE
-1015 KKAKRIAK
+1015 ERRARRQA
-1023 REAKKEAKA
+1023 RKEAKA
-1032 AAKEAGL
+1032 AKQPH

>member
-1 MLSIPKFS
+1 MFSIPKFA

-14 CVFICVLSLIVFG
+14 CILICVVSLIFFG
-27 TSAVFRMPLESTP
+27 TSSVFQMPLESTP
-40 EIQMPVLM
+40 EVEMPVLM
-48 IMTPYYGASPEEI
+48 VMTPYYGASPEEI
-61 DQSVTDRVET
+61 DKSVTDRIET
-71 ALSTISEVD
+71 ALATISEVD

-90 GITVLQFF
+90 GITVLQFY

-104 KKYQDV
+104 KKFQDV
-110 TSALAMVQLPDD
+110 SSALGLVQLPDD

-136 NSSIMSLSVEASSGG
+136 NSSIMSLSVEANAG
-151 SDLKN
+151 DNLKN
-156 YVEDN
+156 YIEDT
-161 IVPELER
+161 VAPELER

-173 DVSVFG
+173 DVSVMG
-179 GSRKYIQVLLD
+179 GSRQYIQVLLD

-202 AVSNAI
+202 SVSSAI
-208 ATSEFELTMGSLD
+208 ATSEFELTLGSLD
-221 RGNVTVDLTGSQ
+221 RGNVTVDLTGSE
-233 KITNYRTLESV
+233 KIENYRTLEDV
-244 PITLSSGDVI
+244 PITLASGDVI
-254 HISDV
+254 HVSDV

-264 ADEEQTSYSRRN
+264 ADEENTSYSRRN
-276 GMDTISMSVTKEQSG
+276 GKDSISLMVTKEQSG
-291 NTVDICSQIVKE
+291 NTVDICRQVAKE
-303 VERLNNSGLGLTLEI
+303 VERLNNSGLGINLEI
-318 NYNSGEEIMEN
+318 SYNSGEEILDN

-338 EGLAIAV
+338 EGLAVAV
-345 LVLWL
+345 LVLWM

-404 VIDSCFKSSRELEGR
+404 VIDSCFKSSRELGGR
-419 SFQER
+419 SFRER

-429 ELVTSAVIASTLT
+429 ELVTSSVIASTLT

-450 AMIEGISGQLFHDVA
+450 AMIDGISGQLFHDVA

-482 VPLLFFEMKPRENKE
+482 VPLLFVKLQPREKTD
-497 FVSYHIMARMEER
+497 FIAYRIMGRVEEW
-510 YGQVIARLLHRR
+510 YGNMIAKLLHKR
-522 KTVVAAAICLMV
+522 KLVVISAILLLV
-534 LAVVLFAIVPQ
+534 LAVVLFAMVPR

-556 ALEVSTKNGLNLE
+556 TLNVETKNGLNLE
-569 STNDIMTQLEEMVSQ
+569 STNEIMEQLEEMVSQ

-595 GSGGGMGGMMGSAG
+595 GEGGMMGGSSA
-609 SISVTLKEDASLSD
+609 SVSVELKEDAALTDEEFIQEIRDRSKSL
-623 EQFVQQIRNEAKSIP
+623 P
-638 NCSVEVS
+638 NCNVDVS

-650 SMLASQNVDITLQ
+650 SMLSSQNVEITLQ
-663 GPDLVV
+663 GPDLTA
-669 LEDTANQ
+669 LEETANQ
-676 LRELMA
+676 LRDLMA
-682 TMPEF
+682 AMPEF
-687 DSVSTSLSNGAPR
+687 DNVSTSLANGSPR

-712 ARLTPMTVLSSV
+712 VRMTPMTVLSSV
-724 RSQLTGIEAM
+724 RSQLSGVEAM

-749 PTDRFIDVSDLY
+749 PTDRFVDISDLY

-778 AEIVYTEAP
+778 AEIVYSEAP
-787 ASITRQDGDYQ
+787 TSITRQDGDYQ

-804 PKMGNN
+804 PRMGGN
-810 VSQLTAQVMQ
+810 VSQLTSQVLQ
-820 LVGGQL
+820 QVGSRL
-826 ELPGGVELA
+826 ELPSGVEVA

-853 LLVAL
+853 LMVAI
-858 YLVFAVMAIQFES
+858 YLVFAVMAVQFES
-871 LRFPFVVIISIPF
+871 LRFPIVVIISIPF

-898 SVNMTSLLGLVMLE
+898 SVNMTSLLGLVMLS

-923 DYVNVLRRGEG
+923 DYVNTLRRENQ
-934 VEIYEA
+934 VEIHEA

-965 MAIGSGV
+965 MAVGSGV

-982 IGGLVMS
+982 IGGLAMS

-1002 IFDKEERKRRKGE
+1002 IFDKEGRKRRKDE
-1015 KKAKRIAK
+1015 KKARKA
-1023 REAKKEAKA
+1023 AKKEAKKQA
-1032 AAKEAGL
+1032 AAGDS

>member
-1 MLSIPKFS
+1 
-9 IRRPV
+9 
-14 CVFICVLSLIVFG
+14 
-27 TSAVFRMPLESTP
+27 
-40 EIQMPVLM
+40 MPVLM
-48 IMTPYYGASPEEI
+48 IMTSYYGASPEEI
-61 DQSVTDRVET
+61 DQSVTDRIEV

-80 STTSMSMENM
+80 SITSMSMENM
-90 GITVLQFF
+90 GMTVLQFY

-110 TSALAMVQLPDD
+110 TSALAMITLPDD
-122 AQDPT
+122 AQKPT

-136 NSSIMSLSVEASSGG
+136 NSSIMSLSVEADAG
-151 SDLKN
+151 DNLKN

-161 IVPELER
+161 IVPELKR
-168 IEGVS
+168 IKGVS

-179 GSRKYIQVLLD
+179 GARQYIQILLD

-197 GLTMQ
+197 GLTMS

-221 RGNVTVDLTGSQ
+221 RGNITVDLTGSQ
-233 KITNYRTLESV
+233 KIKNYRTLEDV
-244 PITLSSGDVI
+244 PITLASGDVI
-254 HISDV
+254 HVSDV

-264 ADEEQTSYSRRN
+264 TEEEQESYSRRN
-276 GMDTISMSVTKEQSG
+276 GMDAISLSITKEQSG
-291 NTVDICSQIVKE
+291 NTVSICQQVVKE
-303 VERLNNSGLGLTLEI
+303 VERLNNSGLGITLEVS
-318 NYNSGEEIMEN
+318 YNSGEDIMEN

-345 LVLWL
+345 AVLWL

-371 ALIIMAFMGMT
+371 ALIIMSFLGMT

-404 VIDSCFKSSRELEGR
+404 VIDSCFKSSRELGGR
-419 SFQER
+419 SFRER

-429 ELVTSAVIASTLT
+429 ELVTSSVIASTLT

-450 AMIEGISGQLFHDVA
+450 AMIKGISGQLFHDVA

-475 LVSAITL
+475 LASAITL
-482 VPLLFFEMKPRENKE
+482 VPLLFVQLQPHERTGFIAYRILGR
-497 FVSYHIMARMEER
+497 VEEW
-510 YGQVIARLLHRR
+510 YGGIISGLLHRR
-522 KTVVAAAICLMV
+522 KLVVTVAVLLMV
-534 LAVVLFAIVPQ
+534 GAVVLFAMVPQ

-550 MSSGQI
+550 MSSGTINLNVQ
-556 ALEVSTKNGLNLE
+556 TKNGLNLE
-569 STNDIMTQLEEMVSQ
+569 STNSIMEELEQLVSQ

-595 GSGGGMGGMMGSAG
+595 GSGGGMGALMGGG
-609 SISVTLKEDASLSD
+609 SGSLSVTLREDAALTD
-623 EQFVQQIRNEAKSIP
+623 EEFVQEIRDQSKAIP
-638 NCSVEVS
+638 NCNVEVS

-650 SMLASQNVDITLQ
+650 SMLSSQSVDVTLQ
-663 GPDLVV
+663 GPDLTV
-669 LEDTANQ
+669 LEETANS
-676 LRELMA
+676 LRDLMA
-682 TMPEF
+682 QMPEF
-687 DSVSTSLSNGAPR
+687 DGVTTSLADGAPR

-712 ARLTPMTVLSSV
+712 ARMTPMAVLGSV

-749 PTDRFIDVSDLY
+749 PLGRFVDISDLY

-787 ASITRQDGDYQ
+787 TAITRVDREYQ
-798 VTVTGT
+798 VTVSGT
-804 PKMGNN
+804 PRLGNN
-810 VSQLTAQVMQ
+810 VSQLTAKVLQA
-820 LVGGQL
+820 VGTQL
-826 ELPGGVELA
+826 ELPAGVEMA
-835 QGSMMD
+835 QGNMMD
-841 MMNEE
+841 MMMEE

-853 LLVAL
+853 MLVAL
-858 YLVFAVMAIQFES
+858 YLVFAVMAVQFES
-871 LRFPFVVIISIPF
+871 LRFPIVVLISVPF

-898 SVNMTSLLGLVMLE
+898 SVNMASLLGLVMLE

-923 DYVNVLRRGEG
+923 DYVNVLRRENN
-934 VEIYEA
+934 VEIHEA

-965 MAIGSGV
+965 MAVGSGV

-982 IGGLVMS
+982 IGGLIMS

-1002 IFDKEERKRRKGE
+1002 IFDKEERRRRKEE
-1015 KKAKRIAK
+1015 KRARKA
-1023 REAKKEAKA
+1023 AKKEAKA
-1032 AAKEAGL
+1032 ALKAPKV

>member
-1 MLSIPKFS
+1 MMFSIPKFA

-14 CVFICVLSLIVFG
+14 CILICVVSLIFFG
-27 TSAVFRMPLESTP
+27 TSGVLSMPMESTP
-40 EIQMPVLM
+40 EMEMPVLM

-61 DQSVTDRVET
+61 DLSVTDRIEA
-71 ALSTISEVD
+71 ALATVSEVD

-110 TSALAMVQLPDD
+110 TSALAMIQLPDD

-136 NSSIMSLSVEASSGG
+136 NSSIMSLSVEANAG
-151 SDLKN
+151 DNLKN
-156 YVEDN
+156 YIEDN
-161 IVPELER
+161 VIPELER

-173 DVSVFG
+173 DASVFG
-179 GSRKYIQVLLD
+179 GASKYIQILLD

-208 ATSEFELTMGSLD
+208 ATSEFELTLGSLD

-233 KITNYRTLESV
+233 KIKNYRTLEDV

-254 HISDV
+254 HVSDV
-259 AQVIM
+259 ARVNM
-264 ADEEQTSYSRRN
+264 TDEESTSYSRRN
-276 GMDTISMSVTKEQSG
+276 GKDAISISITKEQSG
-291 NTVDICSQIVKE
+291 NTVNICNQVLEE
-303 VERLNNSGLGLTLEI
+303 VERLNNSGLGITMEVT
-318 NYNSGEEIMEN
+318 YNSGEQIMNNLKEVA
-329 IKQVVLSLV
+329 KALL

-350 FLGEWKASA
+350 FLGEWKASV
-359 IVAISMPLSVLT
+359 IVAISMPLSVLF
-371 ALIIMAFMGMT
+371 ALILMSFMGMT
-382 INMMSLG
+382 INLISLG

-404 VIDSCFKSSRELEGR
+404 VIDSCFKATRELGGR
-419 SFQER
+419 SFRER
-424 VIQGA
+424 VIKGA
-429 ELVTSAVIASTLT
+429 ELVTSSVIASTLT

-450 AMIEGISGQLFHDVA
+450 AMIEGMSGQLFKDIA
-465 YTIVFSLTAS
+465 YTIVFSLSAS
-475 LVSAITL
+475 LASAVTL
-482 VPLLFFEMKPRENKE
+482 VPLLFVQLQPHERTDFIAYR
-497 FVSYHIMARMEER
+497 IMGRVEEK
-510 YGQVIARLLHRR
+510 YGKLISALLHKR
-522 KTVVAAAICLMV
+522 KTVVTVAV
-534 LAVVLFAIVPQ
+534 LLLVVAVVLFAMVPQ

-550 MSSGQI
+550 MNSGQI
-556 ALEVSTKNGLNLE
+556 TLSVETKNGLNLE
-569 STNDIMTQLEEMVSQ
+569 STNEIMEQLEEMVRR
-584 HPDVESYSMSV
+584 HPDVENYSMSV
-595 GSGGGMGGMMGSAG
+595 GSGGMLNSSSA
-609 SISVTLKEDASLSD
+609 SINVELKEDASLTE
-623 EQFVQQIRNEAKSIP
+623 EQFVQLIRDQSKSIP
-638 NCSVEVS
+638 NCHVDVS

-650 SMLASQNVDITLQ
+650 SMMSSGNVDIVLQ
-663 GPDLVV
+663 GPSLEV
-669 LEDTANQ
+669 LEETADR
-676 LRELMA
+676 LRDLMA
-682 TMPEF
+682 AMPEF
-687 DSVSTSLSNGAPR
+687 DSVSTSLSDGSPR

-712 ARLTPMTVLSSV
+712 VRMTPMTVLGSV
-724 RSQLTGIEAM
+724 RSQLTGIESM

-749 PTDRFIDVSDLY
+749 PTDRFENVSDLY

-778 AEIVYTEAP
+778 AEIVYSEAP

-804 PKMGNN
+804 PQVGSN
-810 VSQLTAQVMQ
+810 VSQLTNRVMQ
-820 LVGGQL
+820 LVNGGGM
-826 ELPGGVELA
+826 ELPEGVEIA

-841 MMNEE
+841 MMMEE
-846 FAAIGNA
+846 FSAIGNA
-853 LLVAL
+853 LLIAI

-871 LRFPFVVIISIPF
+871 LRFPFVVLVSIPF
-884 AMVGSFLGLAITGS
+884 AFVGSFLGLAVTGS
-898 SVNMTSLLGLVMLE
+898 SVNMASLLGLVMLS

-923 DYVNVLRRGEG
+923 DYANILRREEG
-934 VEIYEA
+934 VEIHEA
-940 LVRAGK
+940 LTRAGK

-972 EMMESMAIVV
+972 EMMESMAVVV

-1002 IFDKEERKRRKGE
+1002 IFDKEDRRRRKAE
-1015 KKAKRIAK
+1015 KKARKA
-1023 REAKKEAKA
+1023 AKKETKA
-1032 AAKEAGL
+1032 AGQPKA